1 MNKTFLEYVAEDI
14 ISKYGTDL
22 SRIAVVFPNKRA
34 ALFLNEH
41 LARLA
46 GQPVWSPAYIT
57 ISDLFRQHTD
67 LKTADPI
74 KLICDIHKSFTKCTG
89 IDETLDHFYGWG
101 QLLLADFDDIDKNMA
116 DADSIFCNLKDIH
129 ELDDISYLDDEQKEM
144 LARFFANFSDDI
156 DSELKK
162 RFLSLWS
169 HFGDIYHDYNR
180 RLTEQGIG
188 YEGAIYR
195 KVANEQTLHLKYDK
209 YLFVG
214 FNLLQKVE
222 RLLFSRLMKEDKAKF
237 YWDFDEYYMPSPSP
251 LPSGGAPVGGYGI
264 PAIPTQPTCSV
275 GGYGIPAIPTQP
287 TCSVGA
293 LPGGYGIPAIP
304 TQPTC
309 SVGALPGG
317 ALVSSAPTNLNLAD
331 FPNEL
336 DNTDPDIYANMRRPK
351 RIRFISS
358 PTENAQ
364 ARFASNWL
372 LENHRYRAGRKTAV
386 VMCDESI
393 LLPLMHSLPPEAD
406 KVNITS
412 GFPLAMTPVASLVML
427 LFDLYTLG
435 LRKKGTTLNPH
446 YLKKLMAHPYAHHL
460 KGVHLSQVHQEE
472 VHQPNSPSHHL
483 TISTPHHLTTST
495 ILHHIATLIKQVGIA
510 TKPEGDP
517 LTQESVFRMYTIL
530 NRLATLAD
538 SGDLL
543 VDNTTLRRLVSQLV
557 STSSIPF
564 HGEPVV
570 GVQIMGVLETRN
582 IDFDHLLLLSCNEG
596 NMPKGV
602 NDSSFIPY
610 TIRKAHHLTTIDN
623 KVALYSYYFHRLLQ
637 RARDITIAYNNTTD
651 NGHTGEMSRFMLQLL
666 VESGQKI
673 NHYTLTAKNHPTPLM
688 PKPIQKDEA
697 TLSKLQQITRLSPS
711 ALNTYIRCPL
721 AFYYQYI
728 AHIQE
733 PHPDPETIDNRLFG
747 NIFHRAAYLIY
758 KDITDRSPLIEKAH
772 IQAYLSNRTLLA
784 NVVDRAFQAEQ
795 CTPNNGLQIINR
807 EVIIQ
812 YITKLLKIDQQ
823 LCPFSILAMEEEAK
837 VYTTLSFTIP
847 SEGALV
853 GGYGIPAI
861 PTQPTCSV
869 GALKGGALVGGY
881 GIPAIP
887 TQPTCSVGALKGGA
901 LKGGALVSSAPK
913 TSAPKTSAPKTS
925 APGKQY
931 NLTIGGIIDRL
942 DILTDRQTGKPRI
955 RVVDYKTGNQPSS
968 PIKNIDEIFD
978 PNNIRTKHSN
988 YYLQAILYSL
998 IVSRSKRW
1006 NPAGHPVS
1014 PALLFIKQAP
1024 ATDYDPTLLID
1035 KHPISDVTVYEEE
1048 FLTKLKHTL
1057 ADIYSPDTPFT
1068 PTDDRK
1074 KCELCPYRMLCGL

>member
-14 ISKYGTDL
+14 IGKYGTDL

-41 LARLA
+41 LARIA

-67 LKTADPI
+67 LKPADPI

-144 LARFFANFSDDI
+144 LKRFFANFSDDI
-156 DSELKK
+156 ESELKK

-195 KVANEQTLHLKYDK
+195 KVASEETLHLKYDK

-214 FNLLQKVE
+214 FNLIQKVE
-222 RLLFSRLMKEDKAKF
+222 RVLFSRLMKEGKAKF
-237 YWDFDEYYMPSPSP
+237 YWDFDEYYMPTARAQQS
-251 LPSGGAPVGGYGI
+251 A
-264 PAIPTQPTCSV
+264 SV
-275 GGYGIPAIPTQP
+275 PNNTASFAAYLT
-287 TCSVGA
+287 
-293 LPGGYGIPAIP
+293 
-304 TQPTC
+304 
-309 SVGALPGG
+309 
-317 ALVSSAPTNLNLAD
+317 D

-336 DNTDPDIYANMRRPK
+336 DNTDRDIYANMRRPK

-372 LENHRYRAGRKTAV
+372 LENDRYKAGRKTAV

-393 LLPLMHSLPPEAD
+393 LLPIMHSLPPEAD

-435 LRKKGTTLNPH
+435 LRKKGTAFNPH

-460 KGVHLSQVHQEE
+460 QEAQLKEVHLKGVHLSQVHQ
-472 VHQPNSPSHHL
+472 PNSTSAQPTTQH
-483 TISTPHHLTTST
+483 STFNTQHS

-510 TKPEGDP
+510 TKQEGDA
-517 LTQESVFRMYTIL
+517 LTQESVFRMFTIL
-530 NRLATLAD
+530 NRLAALAD

-557 STSSIPF
+557 GAASIPF
-564 HGEPVV
+564 HGEPVI

-582 IDFDHLLLLSCNEG
+582 IDFDNVLLLSCNEG

-610 TIRKAHHLTTIDN
+610 SIRKAHGLTTIDN
-623 KVALYSYYFHRLLQ
+623 KVAIYSYYFHRLLQ
-637 RARDITIAYNNTTD
+637 RAGDITIAYNNSTD

-673 NHYTLTAKNHPTPLM
+673 DHYSLTAKNQPTPLM
-688 PKPIQKDEA
+688 PKAIEKDEA
-697 TLSKLQQITRLSPS
+697 ALSKLEEMSRLSPS
-711 ALNTYIRCPL
+711 AINTYIRCKL

-728 AHIQE
+728 AHIKE
-733 PHPDPETIDNRLFG
+733 PDSDPETIDNRMFG

-758 KDITDRSPLIEKAH
+758 KDITDHSPVIEKAH
-772 IQAYLSNRTLLA
+772 IQAYLSNRKLLA
-784 NVVDRAFQAEQ
+784 SVVDRAFEEEE
-795 CTPNNGLQIINR
+795 CKTNNGLQIINR
-807 EVIIQ
+807 EVIIE
-812 YITKLLKIDQQ
+812 YVTKLLKIDQQ

-837 VYTTLSFTIP
+837 VYTQLSFTIP
-847 SEGALV
+847 L
-853 GGYGIPAI
+853 
-861 PTQPTCSV
+861 
-869 GALKGGALVGGY
+869 
-881 GIPAIP
+881 
-887 TQPTCSVGALKGGA
+887 GGA
-901 LKGGALVSSAPK
+901 LKGGALVSSAPDK
-913 TSAPKTSAPKTS
+913 H
-925 APGKQY
+925 Y

-942 DILTDRQTGKPRI
+942 DAVTDKQTGKRRI
-955 RVVDYKTGNQPSS
+955 RVVDYKTGNKPSS
-968 PIKNIDEIFD
+968 AIKSIEEVFDPKNIAS
-978 PNNIRTKHSN
+978 KHSN
-988 YYLQAILYSL
+988 YFLQAILYSL
-998 IVSRSKRW
+998 IVSRSKEW
-1006 NPAGHPVS
+1006 NAANDAVS
-1014 PALLFIKQAP
+1014 PALLFIKQA
-1024 ATDYDPTLLID
+1024 ATNDYDPTLCID

-1048 FLTKLKHTL
+1048 FLTKLKETV
-1057 ADIYSPDTPFT
+1057 ADMYSPDAAFT

>member
-14 ISKYGTDL
+14 IGKYGTDL

-41 LARLA
+41 LARIA

-67 LKTADPI
+67 LKPADPI

-144 LARFFANFSDDI
+144 LKRFFANFSDDI

-180 RLTEQGIG
+180 RLTEQGLG

-195 KVANEQTLHLKYDK
+195 KVASEESLQMKYDK

-222 RLLFSRLMKEDKAKF
+222 RVLFSRLMKEGKAKF
-237 YWDFDEYYMPSPSP
+237 YWDFDEYYMPSPSHH
-251 LPSGGAPVGGYGI
+251 LTTSPS
-264 PAIPTQPTCSV
+264 QQLS
-275 GGYGIPAIPTQP
+275 
-287 TCSVGA
+287 
-293 LPGGYGIPAIP
+293 
-304 TQPTC
+304 
-309 SVGALPGG
+309 GG
-317 ALVSSAPTNLNLAD
+317 ALVSSAPTNLNTSPSQHLNLSD

-336 DNTDPDIYANMRRPK
+336 DNSDPDIYANMRRPK

-372 LENHRYRAGRKTAV
+372 LENERYKAGRKTAV

-393 LLPLMHSLPPEAD
+393 LLPIMHSLPPEAD

-435 LRKKGTTLNPH
+435 LRKKGTAFNTH
-446 YLKKLMAHPYAHHL
+446 YLKKLMAHPYAHHLQEEHLKGVHL

-472 VHQPNSPSHHL
+472 VHQEGIHQKEEQQ
-483 TISTPHHLTTST
+483 TIVDNAGCMGMAGMPYPPTSAA
-495 ILHHIATLIKQVGIA
+495 LLQHIATLIKQVGIA
-510 TKPEGDP
+510 TKQEGDA
-517 LTQESVFRMYTIL
+517 LTQESVFRMFTIL
-530 NRLATLAD
+530 NRLAALAD

-557 STSSIPF
+557 GAASIPF
-564 HGEPVV
+564 HGEPVI

-582 IDFDHLLLLSCNEG
+582 IDFDNVLLLSCNEG

-610 TIRKAHHLTTIDN
+610 SIRKAHGLTTIDN
-623 KVALYSYYFHRLLQ
+623 KVAIYSYYFHRLLQ
-637 RARDITIAYNNTTD
+637 RAGDITIAYNNSTD

-673 NHYTLTAKNHPTPLM
+673 DHYSLTAKNQPTPLM
-688 PKPIQKDEA
+688 PKAIEKDETA
-697 TLSKLQQITRLSPS
+697 LSKLEEMSRLSPS
-711 ALNTYIRCPL
+711 AINTYIRCKL

-728 AHIQE
+728 AHIKE
-733 PHPDPETIDNRLFG
+733 PDSDPETIDNRMFG

-758 KDITDRSPLIEKAH
+758 KDITDHSPVIEKAH
-772 IQAYLSNRTLLA
+772 IQAYLSNRKLLA
-784 NVVDRAFQAEQ
+784 SVVDRAFEEEE
-795 CTPNNGLQIINR
+795 CKTNNGLQIINR
-807 EVIIQ
+807 EVIIE
-812 YITKLLKIDQQ
+812 YVTKLLKIDQQ

-837 VYTTLSFTIP
+837 VYTQLSFTIP
-847 SEGALV
+847 S
-853 GGYGIPAI
+853 
-861 PTQPTCSV
+861 
-869 GALKGGALVGGY
+869 
-881 GIPAIP
+881 
-887 TQPTCSVGALKGGA
+887 GGA
-901 LKGGALVSSAPK
+901 LKGGALVSSAP
-913 TSAPKTSAPKTS
+913 T
-925 APGKQY
+925 KQY
-931 NLTIGGIIDRL
+931 SLTIGGIIDRL
-942 DILTDRQTGKPRI
+942 DAVTDKQTGKRRI
-955 RVVDYKTGNQPSS
+955 RVVDYKTGNKPSS
-968 PIKNIDEIFD
+968 AIKSIEEVFDPKNIAS
-978 PNNIRTKHSN
+978 KHSN
-988 YYLQAILYSL
+988 YFLQAILYSL
-998 IVSRSKRW
+998 IVSRSKEW
-1006 NPAGHPVS
+1006 NAANDPVS
-1014 PALLFIKQAP
+1014 PALLFIKQA
-1024 ATDYDPTLLID
+1024 ATNDYDPTLCID
-1035 KHPISDVTVYEEE
+1035 KHPISDVTLYEEE
-1048 FLTKLKHTL
+1048 FLTKLKETV
-1057 ADIYSPDTPFT
+1057 ADMYSPDAAFT

>member
-14 ISKYGTDL
+14 IGKYGTDL

-129 ELDDISYLDDEQKEM
+129 ELDDISYLDNEQKEM
-144 LARFFANFSDDI
+144 LKRFFANFSDDI
-156 DSELKK
+156 ESELKK

-195 KVANEQTLHLKYDK
+195 KVVSEETLHLKYDK

-222 RLLFSRLMKEDKAKF
+222 RVLFNRLMKEGKAKF

-251 LPSGGAPVGGYGI
+251 LPSGGA
-264 PAIPTQPTCSV
+264 
-275 GGYGIPAIPTQP
+275 
-287 TCSVGA
+287 
-293 LPGGYGIPAIP
+293 
-304 TQPTC
+304 
-309 SVGALPGG
+309 
-317 ALVSSAPTNLNLAD
+317 LVSSAPRTSAPTNLTPSPSQHLNISD

-336 DNTDPDIYANMRRPK
+336 DNTDRDIYANMRRPK

-372 LENHRYRAGRKTAV
+372 LENERYRAGRKTAV

-435 LRKKGTTLNPH
+435 LRKKGTAFNPH
-446 YLKKLMAHPYAHHL
+446 YLKKLMAHPYARHLQEVHLKGVHL

-472 VHQPNSPSHHL
+472 EQQTIGDNSGCMGMAGMPY
-483 TISTPHHLTTST
+483 PPTSAAL
-495 ILHHIATLIKQVGIA
+495 LHHIATLIKQVGIA
-510 TKPEGDP
+510 TKPEGDA
-517 LTQESVFRMYTIL
+517 LTQESVFRMFTIL

-538 SGDLL
+538 SGDLV

-557 STSSIPF
+557 GAASIPF
-564 HGEPVV
+564 HGEPVI

-582 IDFDHLLLLSCNEG
+582 IDFDNVLLLSCNEG

-610 TIRKAHHLTTIDN
+610 SIRKAHGLTTIDN
-623 KVALYSYYFHRLLQ
+623 KVAIYSYYFHRLLQ
-637 RARDITIAYNNTTD
+637 RAGDITIAYNNSTD

-673 NHYTLTAKNHPTPLM
+673 DHYSLTAKNQPTPLM
-688 PKPIQKDEA
+688 PKPIEKDEA
-697 TLSKLQQITRLSPS
+697 ALSKLEEMSRLSPS
-711 ALNTYIRCPL
+711 AINTYIRCKL

-728 AHIQE
+728 AHIKE
-733 PHPDPETIDNRLFG
+733 PDSDPETIDNRLFG

-758 KDITDRSPLIEKAH
+758 KDITDHSQVIEKAH
-772 IQAYLSNRTLLA
+772 IQAYLSNRKLLA
-784 NVVDRAFQAEQ
+784 SVVDRAFEEEE
-795 CTPNNGLQIINR
+795 CKTNNGLQIINR
-807 EVIIQ
+807 EVIIE

-837 VYTTLSFTIP
+837 VYTQLSFTIP
-847 SEGALV
+847 S
-853 GGYGIPAI
+853 
-861 PTQPTCSV
+861 
-869 GALKGGALVGGY
+869 
-881 GIPAIP
+881 
-887 TQPTCSVGALKGGA
+887 GGA
-901 LKGGALVSSAPK
+901 LKGGALVSSAPTK
-913 TSAPKTSAPKTS
+913 L
-925 APGKQY
+925 Y

-942 DILTDRQTGKPRI
+942 DVVTDKQTGKRRI
-955 RVVDYKTGNQPSS
+955 RVVDYKTGNKPSS
-968 PIKNIDEIFD
+968 AIKSIEEVFDPKNIAS
-978 PNNIRTKHSN
+978 KHSN
-988 YYLQAILYSL
+988 YFLQAILYSL
-998 IVSRSKRW
+998 IVSRSKEW
-1006 NPAGHPVS
+1006 NAANDAVS

-1024 ATDYDPTLLID
+1024 TNDYDPTLLID

>member
-14 ISKYGTDL
+14 IGKYGTDL

-41 LARLA
+41 LARIA

-67 LKTADPI
+67 LKPADPI

-144 LARFFANFSDDI
+144 LKRFFANFSDDI
-156 DSELKK
+156 ESELKK

-169 HFGDIYHDYNR
+169 HFGNIYHDYNR

-195 KVANEQTLHLKYDK
+195 KVASEETLHLKYDK

-214 FNLLQKVE
+214 FNLIQKVE
-222 RLLFSRLMKEDKAKF
+222 RVLFSRLMKEGKAKF
-237 YWDFDEYYMPSPSP
+237 YWDFDEYYMPTARAQQS
-251 LPSGGAPVGGYGI
+251 A
-264 PAIPTQPTCSV
+264 SV
-275 GGYGIPAIPTQP
+275 PNNTASFAAYLT
-287 TCSVGA
+287 
-293 LPGGYGIPAIP
+293 
-304 TQPTC
+304 
-309 SVGALPGG
+309 
-317 ALVSSAPTNLNLAD
+317 D

-336 DNTDPDIYANMRRPK
+336 DNTDRNIYANMRRPK

-372 LENHRYRAGRKTAV
+372 LENDRYKAGRKTAV

-393 LLPLMHSLPPEAD
+393 LLPIMHSLPPEAD

-435 LRKKGTTLNPH
+435 LRKKDTAFNPH
-446 YLKKLMAHPYAHHL
+446 YLKKLMAHPYARHLQEAQLKEVHL

-472 VHQPNSPSHHL
+472 SATL
-483 TISTPHHLTTST
+483 
-495 ILHHIATLIKQVGIA
+495 LHHIATLVKQVGIA
-510 TKPEGDP
+510 TKQEGDA
-517 LTQESVFRMYTIL
+517 LTQESVFRMFTIL
-530 NRLATLAD
+530 NRLAALAD

-557 STSSIPF
+557 GAASIPF

-582 IDFDHLLLLSCNEG
+582 IDFDNVLLLSCNEG

-610 TIRKAHHLTTIDN
+610 SIRKAHGLTTIDN
-623 KVALYSYYFHRLLQ
+623 KVAIYSYYFHRLLQ
-637 RARDITIAYNNTTD
+637 RAGDITIAYNNSTD

-673 NHYTLTAKNHPTPLM
+673 DHYSLTAKNQPTPLM
-688 PKPIQKDEA
+688 PKAIEKDEA
-697 TLSKLQQITRLSPS
+697 ALSKLEEMSRLSPS
-711 ALNTYIRCPL
+711 AINTYIRCKL

-728 AHIQE
+728 AHIKE
-733 PHPDPETIDNRLFG
+733 PDSDPETIDNRMFG

-758 KDITDRSPLIEKAH
+758 KDITDHSPVIEKAH
-772 IQAYLSNRTLLA
+772 IQAYLSNRKLLA
-784 NVVDRAFQAEQ
+784 SVVDRAFEEEE
-795 CTPNNGLQIINR
+795 CRTNNGLQIINR
-807 EVIIQ
+807 EVIIE

-837 VYTTLSFTIP
+837 VYTSLSFTIP
-847 SEGALV
+847 S
-853 GGYGIPAI
+853 
-861 PTQPTCSV
+861 
-869 GALKGGALVGGY
+869 
-881 GIPAIP
+881 
-887 TQPTCSVGALKGGA
+887 GGA
-901 LKGGALVSSAPK
+901 LKGGALVSSAP
-913 TSAPKTSAPKTS
+913 T
-925 APGKQY
+925 KQY

-942 DILTDRQTGKPRI
+942 DAVTDKQTGKRRI
-955 RVVDYKTGNQPSS
+955 RVVDYKTGNKPSS
-968 PIKNIDEIFD
+968 AIKSIEEVFDPKNIAS
-978 PNNIRTKHSN
+978 KHSN
-988 YYLQAILYSL
+988 YFLQAILYSL
-998 IVSRSKRW
+998 IVSGSKEW
-1006 NPAGHPVS
+1006 NAANDPVS
-1014 PALLFIKQAP
+1014 PALLFIKQA
-1024 ATDYDPTLLID
+1024 ATNDYDPTLCID

-1048 FLTKLKHTL
+1048 FLTKLKETV
-1057 ADIYSPDTPFT
+1057 ADMYSPNAAFT

>member
-14 ISKYGTDL
+14 IGKYGTDL

-41 LARLA
+41 LARIA

-67 LKTADPI
+67 LKPADPI

-144 LARFFANFSDDI
+144 LKRFFANFSDDI
-156 DSELKK
+156 ESELKK

-195 KVANEQTLHLKYDK
+195 KVASEETLHLKYDK

-214 FNLLQKVE
+214 FNLIQKVE
-222 RLLFSRLMKEDKAKF
+222 RVLFSRLMKEGKAKF
-237 YWDFDEYYMPSPSP
+237 YWDFDEYYMPTARAQQS
-251 LPSGGAPVGGYGI
+251 A
-264 PAIPTQPTCSV
+264 SV
-275 GGYGIPAIPTQP
+275 PNNTASFAAYLT
-287 TCSVGA
+287 
-293 LPGGYGIPAIP
+293 
-304 TQPTC
+304 
-309 SVGALPGG
+309 
-317 ALVSSAPTNLNLAD
+317 D

-336 DNTDPDIYANMRRPK
+336 DNTDRDIYANMRRPK

-372 LENHRYRAGRKTAV
+372 LENDRYKAGRKTAV

-393 LLPLMHSLPPEAD
+393 LLPIMHSLPPEAD

-412 GFPLAMTPVASLVML
+412 GFPLAMTPIASLVML

-435 LRKKGTTLNPH
+435 LRKKGTAFNPH
-446 YLKKLMAHPYAHHL
+446 YLKKLMAHPYARHLQEVHLKEMNEVHL
-460 KGVHLSQVHQEE
+460 KGVHLSQVHQEGIAALL
-472 VHQPNSPSHHL
+472 Q
-483 TISTPHHLTTST
+483 
-495 ILHHIATLIKQVGIA
+495 HIATLVKQVGIA
-510 TKPEGDP
+510 TKQEGDA
-517 LTQESVFRMYTIL
+517 LTQESVFRMFTIL
-530 NRLATLAD
+530 NRLAALAD

-557 STSSIPF
+557 GAASIPF

-582 IDFDHLLLLSCNEG
+582 IDFDNVLLLSCNEG

-610 TIRKAHHLTTIDN
+610 SIRKAHGLTTIDN
-623 KVALYSYYFHRLLQ
+623 KVAIYSYYFHRLLQ
-637 RARDITIAYNNTTD
+637 RAGDITIAYNNSTD

-673 NHYTLTAKNHPTPLM
+673 DHYSLTAKNQPTPLM
-688 PKPIQKDEA
+688 PKAIEKDETA
-697 TLSKLQQITRLSPS
+697 LSKLEEMSRLSPS
-711 ALNTYIRCPL
+711 AINTYIRCKL

-728 AHIQE
+728 AHIKE
-733 PHPDPETIDNRLFG
+733 PDSDPETIDNRMFG

-758 KDITDRSPLIEKAH
+758 KDITDHSPVIEKAH
-772 IQAYLSNRTLLA
+772 IQAYLSNRKLLA
-784 NVVDRAFQAEQ
+784 SVVDRAFEEEE
-795 CTPNNGLQIINR
+795 CKTNNGLQIINR
-807 EVIIQ
+807 EVIIE
-812 YITKLLKIDQQ
+812 YVTKLLKIDQQ

-837 VYTTLSFTIP
+837 VYTQLSFTIP
-847 SEGALV
+847 S
-853 GGYGIPAI
+853 
-861 PTQPTCSV
+861 
-869 GALKGGALVGGY
+869 
-881 GIPAIP
+881 
-887 TQPTCSVGALKGGA
+887 
-901 LKGGALVSSAPK
+901 GGALVSSAP
-913 TSAPKTSAPKTS
+913 T
-925 APGKQY
+925 KQY

-942 DILTDRQTGKPRI
+942 DAVTDKQTGKRRI
-955 RVVDYKTGNQPSS
+955 RVVDYKTGNKPSS
-968 PIKNIDEIFD
+968 AIKSIEEVFDPKNIAS
-978 PNNIRTKHSN
+978 KHSN
-988 YYLQAILYSL
+988 YFLQAILYSL
-998 IVSRSKRW
+998 IVSRSKEW
-1006 NPAGHPVS
+1006 NAANDAVS
-1014 PALLFIKQAP
+1014 PALLFIKQA
-1024 ATDYDPTLLID
+1024 ATNDYDPTLCID

-1048 FLTKLKHTL
+1048 FLTKLKETV
-1057 ADIYSPDTPFT
+1057 ADMYSPDAAFT

>member
-14 ISKYGTDL
+14 IGKYGTDL

-41 LARLA
+41 LARIA

-67 LKTADPI
+67 LKPADPI

-144 LARFFANFSDDI
+144 LKRFFANFSDDI
-156 DSELKK
+156 ESELKK

-195 KVANEQTLHLKYDK
+195 KVASEETLHLKYDK

-214 FNLLQKVE
+214 FNLIQKVE
-222 RLLFSRLMKEDKAKF
+222 RVLFSRLMKEGKAKF
-237 YWDFDEYYMPSPSP
+237 YWDFDEYYMPKARAQQS
-251 LPSGGAPVGGYGI
+251 A
-264 PAIPTQPTCSV
+264 SV
-275 GGYGIPAIPTQP
+275 PNNTASFAAYLT
-287 TCSVGA
+287 
-293 LPGGYGIPAIP
+293 
-304 TQPTC
+304 
-309 SVGALPGG
+309 
-317 ALVSSAPTNLNLAD
+317 D

-336 DNTDPDIYANMRRPK
+336 DNTDRDIYANMRRPK

-372 LENHRYRAGRKTAV
+372 LENDRYKAGRKTAV

-393 LLPLMHSLPPEAD
+393 LLPIMHSLPPEAD

-435 LRKKGTTLNPH
+435 LRKKGTAFNPH
-446 YLKKLMAHPYAHHL
+446 YLKKLMAHPYARHL
-460 KGVHLSQVHQEE
+460 QEVHLKGVHSKGVHSKGVHLSQVHQEG
-472 VHQPNSPSHHL
+472 SAAL
-483 TISTPHHLTTST
+483 
-495 ILHHIATLIKQVGIA
+495 LHHIATLVKQVGIA
-510 TKPEGDP
+510 TKQEGDA
-517 LTQESVFRMYTIL
+517 LTQESVFRMFTIL
-530 NRLATLAD
+530 NRLAALAD

-557 STSSIPF
+557 GAASIPF

-582 IDFDHLLLLSCNEG
+582 IDFDNVLLLSCNEG

-610 TIRKAHHLTTIDN
+610 SIRKAHGLTTIDN
-623 KVALYSYYFHRLLQ
+623 KVAIYSYYFHRLLQ
-637 RARDITIAYNNTTD
+637 RARDITIAYNNSTD

-673 NHYTLTAKNHPTPLM
+673 EHYSLTAKNQPTPLM
-688 PKPIQKDEA
+688 PKAIEKDEA
-697 TLSKLQQITRLSPS
+697 AIGKLEEMSKLSPS
-711 ALNTYIRCPL
+711 AINTYIRCKL

-728 AHIQE
+728 AHIKE
-733 PHPDPETIDNRLFG
+733 PDSDPETIDNRMFG

-758 KDITDRSPLIEKAH
+758 KDITDHSPVIEKAH
-772 IQAYLSNRTLLA
+772 IQAYLSNRKLLA
-784 NVVDRAFQAEQ
+784 SVVDRAFEEEE
-795 CTPNNGLQIINR
+795 CKTNNGLQIINR
-807 EVIIQ
+807 EVIIE
-812 YITKLLKIDQQ
+812 YVTKLLKIDQQ

-837 VYTTLSFTIP
+837 VYTQLSFTIP
-847 SEGALV
+847 S
-853 GGYGIPAI
+853 
-861 PTQPTCSV
+861 
-869 GALKGGALVGGY
+869 
-881 GIPAIP
+881 
-887 TQPTCSVGALKGGA
+887 GGA
-901 LKGGALVSSAPK
+901 LKGGALVSSAP
-913 TSAPKTSAPKTS
+913 T
-925 APGKQY
+925 KQY

-942 DILTDRQTGKPRI
+942 DVVTDKQTGKRRI
-955 RVVDYKTGNQPSS
+955 RVVDYKTGNKPSS
-968 PIKNIDEIFD
+968 AIKSIEEVFDPKNIAS
-978 PNNIRTKHSN
+978 KHSN
-988 YYLQAILYSL
+988 YFLQAILYSL
-998 IVSRSKRW
+998 IVSRSKEW
-1006 NPAGHPVS
+1006 NAANDPVS
-1014 PALLFIKQAP
+1014 PALLFIKQA
-1024 ATDYDPTLLID
+1024 ATNDYDPTLCID

-1048 FLTKLKHTL
+1048 FLTKLKETV
-1057 ADIYSPDTPFT
+1057 ADMYSPDAAFT

>member
-195 KVANEQTLHLKYDK
+195 KVASEQTLHLKYDK

-222 RLLFSRLMKEDKAKF
+222 RVLFSRLMKEGKAKF
-237 YWDFDEYYMPSPSP
+237 YWDFDEYYMPSPSHH
-251 LPSGGAPVGGYGI
+251 LTTSPSQHLTTSTSHHLNTSPS
-264 PAIPTQPTCSV
+264 QHLS
-275 GGYGIPAIPTQP
+275 
-287 TCSVGA
+287 
-293 LPGGYGIPAIP
+293 
-304 TQPTC
+304 
-309 SVGALPGG
+309 GG
-317 ALVSSAPTNLNLAD
+317 ALVSSAPRTSAPTNLTTSPSQHLNISD

-372 LENHRYRAGRKTAV
+372 LEDDRYRAGRKTAI

-460 KGVHLSQVHQEE
+460 TIST
-472 VHQPNSPSHHL
+472 PHHL
-483 TISTPHHLTTST
+483 TTSTPHHLTTST

-510 TKPEGDP
+510 TKPEGDA

-557 STSSIPF
+557 SSSSIPF

-582 IDFDHLLLLSCNEG
+582 IDFDNVLLLSCNEG
-596 NMPKGV
+596 NMPKGI

-610 TIRKAHHLTTIDN
+610 TIRKAHGLTTIDN

-637 RARDITIAYNNTTD
+637 RARDITIAYNNSTD

-673 NHYTLTAKNHPTPLM
+673 NHYCLTAKNHPTPLM

-697 TLSKLQQITRLSPS
+697 TLSKLQQISRLSPS

-733 PHPDPETIDNRLFG
+733 PDPETIDNRLFG

-758 KDITDRSPLIEKAH
+758 KDITDRSPLVEKAH

-837 VYTTLSFTIP
+837 VYTQLSFTTPP
-847 SEGALV
+847 SHHL
-853 GGYGIPAI
+853 
-861 PTQPTCSV
+861 T
-869 GALKGGALVGGY
+869 
-881 GIPAIP
+881 
-887 TQPTCSVGALKGGA
+887 
-901 LKGGALVSSAPK
+901 
-913 TSAPKTSAPKTS
+913 TSPSHHLTTSPS
-925 APGKQY
+925 HH
-931 NLTIGGIIDRL
+931 LITIGGIIDRL
-942 DILTDRQTGKPRI
+942 DILTDKQTGKPRI

-978 PNNIRTKHSN
+978 PNNIRSKHSN

-998 IVSRSKRW
+998 IVSRSERW

-1024 ATDYDPTLLID
+1024 ANHYDPTLLID

>member
-14 ISKYGTDL
+14 IGKYGTDL

-41 LARLA
+41 LARIA

-67 LKTADPI
+67 LKPADPI

-144 LARFFANFSDDI
+144 LKRFFANFSDDI
-156 DSELKK
+156 ESELKK

-195 KVANEQTLHLKYDK
+195 KVASEETLHLKYDK
-209 YLFVG
+209 YMFVG
-214 FNLLQKVE
+214 FNLIQKVE
-222 RLLFSRLMKEDKAKF
+222 RVLFSRLMKEGKAKF
-237 YWDFDEYYMPSPSP
+237 YWDFDEYYMPTARAQQS
-251 LPSGGAPVGGYGI
+251 A
-264 PAIPTQPTCSV
+264 SV
-275 GGYGIPAIPTQP
+275 PNNTASFAAYLT
-287 TCSVGA
+287 
-293 LPGGYGIPAIP
+293 
-304 TQPTC
+304 
-309 SVGALPGG
+309 
-317 ALVSSAPTNLNLAD
+317 D

-336 DNTDPDIYANMRRPK
+336 DNTDRDIYANMRRPK

-372 LENHRYRAGRKTAV
+372 LENDRYKAGRKTAV

-393 LLPLMHSLPPEAD
+393 LLPIMHSLPPEAD

-435 LRKKGTTLNPH
+435 LRKKGTAFNPH
-446 YLKKLMAHPYAHHL
+446 YLKKLIAHPYARHL
-460 KGVHLSQVHQEE
+460 QEVHLKGVHSKGVHLSQVHQEG
-472 VHQPNSPSHHL
+472 SAAL
-483 TISTPHHLTTST
+483 
-495 ILHHIATLIKQVGIA
+495 LHHIATLVKQVGIA
-510 TKPEGDP
+510 TKQEGDA
-517 LTQESVFRMYTIL
+517 LTQESVFRMFTIL
-530 NRLATLAD
+530 NRLAALAD

-557 STSSIPF
+557 GAASIPF

-582 IDFDHLLLLSCNEG
+582 IDFDNVLLLSCNEG

-610 TIRKAHHLTTIDN
+610 SIRKAHGLTTIDN
-623 KVALYSYYFHRLLQ
+623 KVAIYSYYFHRLLQ
-637 RARDITIAYNNTTD
+637 RAGDITIAYNNSTD

-673 NHYTLTAKNHPTPLM
+673 DHYSLTAKNQPTPLM
-688 PKPIQKDEA
+688 PKAIEKDEA
-697 TLSKLQQITRLSPS
+697 ALSKLEEMSRLSPS
-711 ALNTYIRCPL
+711 AINTYIRCKL

-728 AHIQE
+728 AHIKE
-733 PHPDPETIDNRLFG
+733 PDSDPETIDNRMFG

-758 KDITDRSPLIEKAH
+758 KDITDHSPVIEKTH
-772 IQAYLSNRTLLA
+772 IQAYLSNRKLLA
-784 NVVDRAFQAEQ
+784 SVVDRAFEEEE
-795 CTPNNGLQIINR
+795 CKTNNGLQIINR
-807 EVIIQ
+807 EVIIE

-837 VYTTLSFTIP
+837 VYTQLSFTIP
-847 SEGALV
+847 S
-853 GGYGIPAI
+853 
-861 PTQPTCSV
+861 
-869 GALKGGALVGGY
+869 
-881 GIPAIP
+881 
-887 TQPTCSVGALKGGA
+887 GGA
-901 LKGGALVSSAPK
+901 LKGGALVSSAPDK
-913 TSAPKTSAPKTS
+913 H
-925 APGKQY
+925 Y

-942 DILTDRQTGKPRI
+942 DIVTDKQTGKRRI
-955 RVVDYKTGNQPSS
+955 RVVDYKTGNKPSS
-968 PIKNIDEIFD
+968 AIKSIEEVFDPKNIAS
-978 PNNIRTKHSN
+978 KHSN
-988 YYLQAILYSL
+988 YFLQAILYSL
-998 IVSRSKRW
+998 IVSRSKEW
-1006 NPAGHPVS
+1006 NAANDPVS
-1014 PALLFIKQAP
+1014 PALLFIKQA
-1024 ATDYDPTLLID
+1024 ATNDYDPTLCID

-1048 FLTKLKHTL
+1048 FLTKLKETV
-1057 ADIYSPDTPFT
+1057 ADMYSPDAAFT

>member
-14 ISKYGTDL
+14 IGKYGTDL

-41 LARLA
+41 LARIA

-67 LKTADPI
+67 LKPADPI

-89 IDETLDHFYGWG
+89 ISETLDHFYGWG

-144 LARFFANFSDDI
+144 LKRFFANFSDDI
-156 DSELKK
+156 ESELKK

-195 KVANEQTLHLKYDK
+195 KVASEETLHLKYDK

-214 FNLLQKVE
+214 FNLIQKVE
-222 RLLFSRLMKEDKAKF
+222 RVLFSRLMKEGKAKF
-237 YWDFDEYYMPSPSP
+237 YWDFDEYYMPTARAQQS
-251 LPSGGAPVGGYGI
+251 A
-264 PAIPTQPTCSV
+264 SV
-275 GGYGIPAIPTQP
+275 PNNTASFAAYLT
-287 TCSVGA
+287 
-293 LPGGYGIPAIP
+293 
-304 TQPTC
+304 
-309 SVGALPGG
+309 
-317 ALVSSAPTNLNLAD
+317 D

-336 DNTDPDIYANMRRPK
+336 DNTDRDIYANMRRPK

-372 LENHRYRAGRKTAV
+372 LENDRYKAGRKTAV

-393 LLPLMHSLPPEAD
+393 LLPIMHSLPPEAD

-427 LFDLYTLG
+427 LFDLCTLG
-435 LRKKGTTLNPH
+435 LRKKGTAFNPH
-446 YLKKLMAHPYAHHL
+446 YLKKLMAHPYARHL
-460 KGVHLSQVHQEE
+460 QEVHLKGVHSKGVHLSQVHQEGSAALL
-472 VHQPNSPSHHL
+472 Q
-483 TISTPHHLTTST
+483 
-495 ILHHIATLIKQVGIA
+495 HIATLVKQVGIA
-510 TKPEGDP
+510 TKQEGDA
-517 LTQESVFRMYTIL
+517 LTQESVFRMFTIL
-530 NRLATLAD
+530 NRLAALAD
-538 SGDLL
+538 SSDLL

-557 STSSIPF
+557 GAASIPF
-564 HGEPVV
+564 HGEPVI

-582 IDFDHLLLLSCNEG
+582 IDFDNVLLLSCNEG

-610 TIRKAHHLTTIDN
+610 SIRKAHGLTTIDN
-623 KVALYSYYFHRLLQ
+623 KVAIYSYYFHRLLQ
-637 RARDITIAYNNTTD
+637 RAGDITIAYNNSTD

-673 NHYTLTAKNHPTPLM
+673 DHYSLTAKNQPTPLM
-688 PKPIQKDEA
+688 PKAIEKDETA
-697 TLSKLQQITRLSPS
+697 LSKLEEMSRLSPS
-711 ALNTYIRCPL
+711 AINTYIRCKL

-728 AHIQE
+728 AHIKE
-733 PHPDPETIDNRLFG
+733 PDSDPETIDNRMFG

-758 KDITDRSPLIEKAH
+758 KDITDHSPVIEKAH
-772 IQAYLSNRTLLA
+772 IQAYLSNRKLLA
-784 NVVDRAFQAEQ
+784 SVVDRAFEEEE
-795 CTPNNGLQIINR
+795 CKTNNGLQIINR
-807 EVIIQ
+807 EVIIE

-837 VYTTLSFTIP
+837 VYTQLSFTIP
-847 SEGALV
+847 S
-853 GGYGIPAI
+853 
-861 PTQPTCSV
+861 
-869 GALKGGALVGGY
+869 
-881 GIPAIP
+881 
-887 TQPTCSVGALKGGA
+887 GGA
-901 LKGGALVSSAPK
+901 LKGGALVSSAP
-913 TSAPKTSAPKTS
+913 T
-925 APGKQY
+925 KQY

-942 DILTDRQTGKPRI
+942 DAVTDKQTGKRRI
-955 RVVDYKTGNQPSS
+955 RVVDYKTGNKPSS
-968 PIKNIDEIFD
+968 AIKSIEEVFDPKNIAS
-978 PNNIRTKHSN
+978 KHSN
-988 YYLQAILYSL
+988 YFLQAILYSL
-998 IVSRSKRW
+998 IVSRSKEW
-1006 NPAGHPVS
+1006 NAANDAVS

-1024 ATDYDPTLLID
+1024 ANDYDPTLCID

-1048 FLTKLKHTL
+1048 FLTKLKETV
-1057 ADIYSPDTPFT
+1057 ADMYSPDAAFT

>member
-14 ISKYGTDL
+14 IGKYGTDL

-41 LARLA
+41 LARIA

-67 LKTADPI
+67 LKPADPI

-144 LARFFANFSDDI
+144 LKRFFANFSDDI
-156 DSELKK
+156 ESELKK

-180 RLTEQGIG
+180 RLTEQGLG

-195 KVANEQTLHLKYDK
+195 KVASEESLQMKYDK

-222 RLLFSRLMKEDKAKF
+222 RVLFSRLMKDGKAKF
-237 YWDFDEYYMPSPSP
+237 YWDFDEYYMPSTSQNR
-251 LPSGGAPVGGYGI
+251 LPS
-264 PAIPTQPTCSV
+264 
-275 GGYGIPAIPTQP
+275 
-287 TCSVGA
+287 
-293 LPGGYGIPAIP
+293 
-304 TQPTC
+304 
-309 SVGALPGG
+309 GG
-317 ALVSSAPTNLNLAD
+317 ALVSSAPTNLNTSTSHHLTTNQSQHLNTSTSQHLNLSD

-336 DNTDPDIYANMRRPK
+336 DNTDRDIYANMRRPK

-372 LENHRYRAGRKTAV
+372 LENERYKAGRKTAV

-393 LLPLMHSLPPEAD
+393 LLPIMHSLPPEAD
-406 KVNITS
+406 KVNISS
-412 GFPLAMTPVASLVML
+412 GFPLAMTPIASLVML

-435 LRKKGTTLNPH
+435 LRKKGTAFNPH
-446 YLKKLMAHPYAHHL
+446 YLKKLMAHPYAHHITISTPQ
-460 KGVHLSQVHQEE
+460 H
-472 VHQPNSPSHHL
+472 PN
-483 TISTPHHLTTST
+483 TSTPHHLTTST
-495 ILHHIATLIKQVGIA
+495 ILTHIASLIKQVGIA
-510 TKPEGDP
+510 TKQEGDA
-517 LTQESVFRMYTIL
+517 LTQESVFRMFTIL
-530 NRLATLAD
+530 NRLAALAD

-557 STSSIPF
+557 GAASIPF

-582 IDFDHLLLLSCNEG
+582 IDFDNVLLLSCNEG

-610 TIRKAHHLTTIDN
+610 SIRKAHGLTTIDN
-623 KVALYSYYFHRLLQ
+623 KVAIYSYYFHRLLQ
-637 RARDITIAYNNTTD
+637 RAGDITIAYNNSTD

-673 NHYTLTAKNHPTPLM
+673 EHYSLTAKNQPSPLM
-688 PKPIQKDEA
+688 PKAIEKDETA
-697 TLSKLQQITRLSPS
+697 LSKLEEMSRLSPS
-711 ALNTYIRCPL
+711 AINTYIRCKL

-728 AHIQE
+728 AHIKE
-733 PHPDPETIDNRLFG
+733 PDSDPETIDNRMFG

-758 KDITDRSPLIEKAH
+758 KDITDHSPVIEKTH
-772 IQAYLSNRTLLA
+772 IQAYLSNRKLLA
-784 NVVDRAFQAEQ
+784 SVVDRAFEEEE
-795 CTPNNGLQIINR
+795 CKTNNGLQIINR
-807 EVIIQ
+807 EVIIE

-837 VYTTLSFTIP
+837 VYTQLSFTIP
-847 SEGALV
+847 S
-853 GGYGIPAI
+853 
-861 PTQPTCSV
+861 
-869 GALKGGALVGGY
+869 
-881 GIPAIP
+881 
-887 TQPTCSVGALKGGA
+887 GGA
-901 LKGGALVSSAPK
+901 LKGGALVSSAP
-913 TSAPKTSAPKTS
+913 T
-925 APGKQY
+925 KQY

-942 DILTDRQTGKPRI
+942 DIVTDKQTGKRRI
-955 RVVDYKTGNQPSS
+955 RVVDYKTGNKPSS
-968 PIKNIDEIFD
+968 AIKSIEEVFDPKNIAS
-978 PNNIRTKHSN
+978 KHSN
-988 YYLQAILYSL
+988 YFLQAILYSL
-998 IVSRSKRW
+998 IVSRSKEW
-1006 NPAGHPVS
+1006 NAANDAVS
-1014 PALLFIKQAP
+1014 PALLFIKQA
-1024 ATDYDPTLLID
+1024 ATNDYDPTLCID

-1048 FLTKLKHTL
+1048 FLTKLKETV
-1057 ADIYSPDTPFT
+1057 ADMYSPDATFT

>member
-14 ISKYGTDL
+14 IGKYGTDL

-41 LARLA
+41 LARIA

-67 LKTADPI
+67 LKPADPI

-144 LARFFANFSDDI
+144 LKRFFANFSDDI
-156 DSELKK
+156 ESELKK

-195 KVANEQTLHLKYDK
+195 KVASEETLHLKYDK

-214 FNLLQKVE
+214 FNLIQKVE
-222 RLLFSRLMKEDKAKF
+222 RVLFSRLMKEGKAKF
-237 YWDFDEYYMPSPSP
+237 YWDFDEYYMPTARAQQS
-251 LPSGGAPVGGYGI
+251 A
-264 PAIPTQPTCSV
+264 SV
-275 GGYGIPAIPTQP
+275 PNNTASFAAYLT
-287 TCSVGA
+287 
-293 LPGGYGIPAIP
+293 
-304 TQPTC
+304 
-309 SVGALPGG
+309 
-317 ALVSSAPTNLNLAD
+317 D

-336 DNTDPDIYANMRRPK
+336 DNTDRDIYANMRRPK

-364 ARFASNWL
+364 ARFASNWF
-372 LENHRYRAGRKTAV
+372 LENDRYKAGRKTAV

-393 LLPLMHSLPPEAD
+393 LLPIMHSLPPEAD

-435 LRKKGTTLNPH
+435 LRKKGTAFNPH
-446 YLKKLMAHPYAHHL
+446 YFKKLMAHPYARHLQEVHLKEMNDVHLKGVHL
-460 KGVHLSQVHQEE
+460 KGVHLSQVHQEKE
-472 VHQPNSPSHHL
+472 MHQEGIAAL
-483 TISTPHHLTTST
+483 LQ
-495 ILHHIATLIKQVGIA
+495 HIATLVKQVGIA
-510 TKPEGDP
+510 TKQEGDA
-517 LTQESVFRMYTIL
+517 LTQESVFRMFTIL
-530 NRLATLAD
+530 NRLAALAE

-557 STSSIPF
+557 GAASIPF
-564 HGEPVV
+564 HGEPVI

-582 IDFDHLLLLSCNEG
+582 IDFDNVLLLSCNEG

-610 TIRKAHHLTTIDN
+610 SIRKAHGLTTIDN
-623 KVALYSYYFHRLLQ
+623 KVAIYSYYFHRLLQ
-637 RARDITIAYNNTTD
+637 RAGDITIAYNNSTD

-673 NHYTLTAKNHPTPLM
+673 DHYSLTAKNQPSPLM
-688 PKPIQKDEA
+688 PKAIEKDETA
-697 TLSKLQQITRLSPS
+697 LSKLEEMSRLSPS
-711 ALNTYIRCPL
+711 AINTYIRCKL

-728 AHIQE
+728 AHIKE
-733 PHPDPETIDNRLFG
+733 PDSDPETIDNRMFG

-758 KDITDRSPLIEKAH
+758 KDITDHSPVIEKAH
-772 IQAYLSNRTLLA
+772 IQAYLSNRKLLA
-784 NVVDRAFQAEQ
+784 SVVDRAFEEEE
-795 CTPNNGLQIINR
+795 CKTNNGLQIINR
-807 EVIIQ
+807 EVIIE

-837 VYTTLSFTIP
+837 VYTQLSFTIP
-847 SEGALV
+847 SG
-853 GGYGIPAI
+853 
-861 PTQPTCSV
+861 
-869 GALKGGALVGGY
+869 
-881 GIPAIP
+881 
-887 TQPTCSVGALKGGA
+887 GALKGGA
-901 LKGGALVSSAPK
+901 LKGGALVSSAPDK
-913 TSAPKTSAPKTS
+913 H
-925 APGKQY
+925 Y
-931 NLTIGGIIDRL
+931 DLTIGGIIDRL
-942 DILTDRQTGKPRI
+942 DAVTDKQTGKRRI
-955 RVVDYKTGNQPSS
+955 RVVDYKTGNKPSS
-968 PIKNIDEIFD
+968 AIKSIEEVFDPKNIAS
-978 PNNIRTKHSN
+978 KHSN
-988 YYLQAILYSL
+988 YFLQAILYSL
-998 IVSRSKRW
+998 IVSRSKEW
-1006 NPAGHPVS
+1006 NAANDAVS
-1014 PALLFIKQAP
+1014 PALLFIKQA
-1024 ATDYDPTLLID
+1024 ATNDYDPTLCID

-1048 FLTKLKHTL
+1048 FLTKLKETV
-1057 ADIYSPDTPFT
+1057 ADMYSPDAAFT
-1068 PTDDRK
+1068 HTDDRK

>member
-14 ISKYGTDL
+14 IGKYGTDL

-41 LARLA
+41 LARIA

-67 LKTADPI
+67 LKPADPI

-144 LARFFANFSDDI
+144 LKRFFANFSDDI
-156 DSELKK
+156 ESELKK

-195 KVANEQTLHLKYDK
+195 KVASEETLHLKYDK

-214 FNLLQKVE
+214 FNLIQKVE
-222 RLLFSRLMKEDKAKF
+222 RVLFSRLMKEGKAKF
-237 YWDFDEYYMPSPSP
+237 YWDFDEYYMPTARAQQS
-251 LPSGGAPVGGYGI
+251 A
-264 PAIPTQPTCSV
+264 SV
-275 GGYGIPAIPTQP
+275 PNNTASFAAYLT
-287 TCSVGA
+287 
-293 LPGGYGIPAIP
+293 
-304 TQPTC
+304 
-309 SVGALPGG
+309 
-317 ALVSSAPTNLNLAD
+317 D

-336 DNTDPDIYANMRRPK
+336 DNTDRDIYANMRRPK

-372 LENHRYRAGRKTAV
+372 LENDRYKAGRKTAV

-393 LLPLMHSLPPEAD
+393 LLPIMHSLPPEAD

-435 LRKKGTTLNPH
+435 LRKKGTAFNPH
-446 YLKKLMAHPYAHHL
+446 YMKKLMAHPYARHL
-460 KGVHLSQVHQEE
+460 QEVHLKEMNDVHLKGVHSKGVHLSQVHQEK
-472 VHQPNSPSHHL
+472 VHQEGIAAL
-483 TISTPHHLTTST
+483 LQ
-495 ILHHIATLIKQVGIA
+495 HIATLVKQVGIA
-510 TKPEGDP
+510 TKQEGDA
-517 LTQESVFRMYTIL
+517 LTQESVFRMFTIL
-530 NRLATLAD
+530 NRLAALAD

-557 STSSIPF
+557 GAASIPF

-582 IDFDHLLLLSCNEG
+582 IDFDNVLLLSCNEG

-610 TIRKAHHLTTIDN
+610 SIRKAHGLTTIDN
-623 KVALYSYYFHRLLQ
+623 KVAIYSYYFHRLLQ
-637 RARDITIAYNNTTD
+637 RARDITIAYNNSTD

-673 NHYTLTAKNHPTPLM
+673 EHYSLTAKNQPTPLM
-688 PKPIQKDEA
+688 PKAIEKDEA
-697 TLSKLQQITRLSPS
+697 AIGKLEEMSKLSPS
-711 ALNTYIRCPL
+711 AINTYIRCKL

-728 AHIQE
+728 AHIKE
-733 PHPDPETIDNRLFG
+733 PDSDPETIDNRMFG

-758 KDITDRSPLIEKAH
+758 KDITDHSPVIEKAH
-772 IQAYLSNRTLLA
+772 IQAYLSNRKLLA
-784 NVVDRAFQAEQ
+784 SVVDRAFEEEE
-795 CTPNNGLQIINR
+795 CKTNNGLQIINR
-807 EVIIQ
+807 EVIIE
-812 YITKLLKIDQQ
+812 YVTKLLKIDQQ

-837 VYTTLSFTIP
+837 VYTQLSFTIP
-847 SEGALV
+847 L
-853 GGYGIPAI
+853 
-861 PTQPTCSV
+861 
-869 GALKGGALVGGY
+869 
-881 GIPAIP
+881 
-887 TQPTCSVGALKGGA
+887 
-901 LKGGALVSSAPK
+901 GGALVSSAP
-913 TSAPKTSAPKTS
+913 T
-925 APGKQY
+925 KQY

-942 DILTDRQTGKPRI
+942 DAVTDKQTGKRRI
-955 RVVDYKTGNQPSS
+955 RVVDYKTGNKPSS
-968 PIKNIDEIFD
+968 AIKSIEEVFDPKNIAS
-978 PNNIRTKHSN
+978 KHSN
-988 YYLQAILYSL
+988 YFLQAILYSL
-998 IVSRSKRW
+998 IVSRSKEW
-1006 NPAGHPVS
+1006 NAANDAVS
-1014 PALLFIKQAP
+1014 PALLFIKQA
-1024 ATDYDPTLLID
+1024 ATNDYDPTLCID

-1048 FLTKLKHTL
+1048 FLTKLKETV
-1057 ADIYSPDTPFT
+1057 ADMYSPDAAFT

>member
-14 ISKYGTDL
+14 IGKYGTDL

-41 LARLA
+41 LARIA

-67 LKTADPI
+67 LKPADPI

-144 LARFFANFSDDI
+144 LKRFFANFSDDI
-156 DSELKK
+156 ESELKK

-195 KVANEQTLHLKYDK
+195 KVASEETLHLKYDK

-214 FNLLQKVE
+214 FNLIQKVE
-222 RLLFSRLMKEDKAKF
+222 RVLFSRLMKEGKAKF
-237 YWDFDEYYMPSPSP
+237 YWDFDEYYMPTARAQQS
-251 LPSGGAPVGGYGI
+251 A
-264 PAIPTQPTCSV
+264 SV
-275 GGYGIPAIPTQP
+275 PNNTASFAAYLT
-287 TCSVGA
+287 
-293 LPGGYGIPAIP
+293 
-304 TQPTC
+304 
-309 SVGALPGG
+309 
-317 ALVSSAPTNLNLAD
+317 D

-336 DNTDPDIYANMRRPK
+336 DNTDRNIYANMRRPK

-372 LENHRYRAGRKTAV
+372 LENDRYKAGRKTAV

-393 LLPLMHSLPPEAD
+393 LLPIMHSLPPEAD

-412 GFPLAMTPVASLVML
+412 GFPLAMTPVASLVMQ

-435 LRKKGTTLNPH
+435 LRKKGTAFNPH
-446 YLKKLMAHPYAHHL
+446 YLKKLMAHPYARHLQEMHL
-460 KGVHLSQVHQEE
+460 KGVHLSQVHQKEE
-472 VHQPNSPSHHL
+472 QQTIGDNSGCMGMAGMPY
-483 TISTPHHLTTST
+483 PPTSAA
-495 ILHHIATLIKQVGIA
+495 LLQHIATLVKQVGIA
-510 TKPEGDP
+510 TKQEGDA
-517 LTQESVFRMYTIL
+517 LTQESVFRMFTIL
-530 NRLATLAD
+530 NRLAALAD

-557 STSSIPF
+557 GAASIPF

-582 IDFDHLLLLSCNEG
+582 IDFDNVLLLSCNEG

-610 TIRKAHHLTTIDN
+610 SIRKAHGLTTIDN
-623 KVALYSYYFHRLLQ
+623 KVAIYSYYFHRLLQ
-637 RARDITIAYNNTTD
+637 RAGDITIAYNNSTD

-673 NHYTLTAKNHPTPLM
+673 DHYSLTAKNQPTPLM
-688 PKPIQKDEA
+688 PKPIEKDETA
-697 TLSKLQQITRLSPS
+697 LSKLEEMSRLSPS
-711 ALNTYIRCPL
+711 AINTYIRCKL

-728 AHIQE
+728 AHIKE
-733 PHPDPETIDNRLFG
+733 PDSDPETIDNRMFG

-758 KDITDRSPLIEKAH
+758 KDITDHSPVIEKAH
-772 IQAYLSNRTLLA
+772 IQAYLSNRKLLA
-784 NVVDRAFQAEQ
+784 SVVDRAFEEEE
-795 CTPNNGLQIINR
+795 CKTNNGLQIINR
-807 EVIIQ
+807 EVIIE

-837 VYTTLSFTIP
+837 VYTQLSFTTP
-847 SEGALV
+847 S
-853 GGYGIPAI
+853 
-861 PTQPTCSV
+861 
-869 GALKGGALVGGY
+869 
-881 GIPAIP
+881 
-887 TQPTCSVGALKGGA
+887 GGA
-901 LKGGALVSSAPK
+901 LKGGALVSARLLPLARARSAPDK
-913 TSAPKTSAPKTS
+913 H
-925 APGKQY
+925 Y

-942 DILTDRQTGKPRI
+942 DVVTDKQTGKRRI
-955 RVVDYKTGNQPSS
+955 RVVDYKTGNKPSS
-968 PIKNIDEIFD
+968 AIKSIEEVFDPKNIAS
-978 PNNIRTKHSN
+978 KHSN
-988 YYLQAILYSL
+988 YFLQAILYSL
-998 IVSRSKRW
+998 IVSGSKEW
-1006 NPAGHPVS
+1006 NAANDPVS
-1014 PALLFIKQAP
+1014 PALLFIKQA
-1024 ATDYDPTLLID
+1024 ATNDYDPTLCID
-1035 KHPISDVTVYEEE
+1035 KHPISDVTVYKEE
-1048 FLTKLKHTL
+1048 FLTKLKETI
-1057 ADIYSPDTPFT
+1057 ADMYSPNAAFT

>member
-14 ISKYGTDL
+14 IGKYGTDL

-41 LARLA
+41 LARIA

-67 LKTADPI
+67 LKPADPI

-144 LARFFANFSDDI
+144 LKRFFANFSDDI
-156 DSELKK
+156 ESELKK

-195 KVANEQTLHLKYDK
+195 KVASEETLHLKYDK

-214 FNLLQKVE
+214 FNLIQKVE
-222 RLLFSRLMKEDKAKF
+222 RVLFSRLMKEGKAKF
-237 YWDFDEYYMPSPSP
+237 YWDFDEYYMPTARAQQS
-251 LPSGGAPVGGYGI
+251 A
-264 PAIPTQPTCSV
+264 SV
-275 GGYGIPAIPTQP
+275 PNNTASFAAYLT
-287 TCSVGA
+287 
-293 LPGGYGIPAIP
+293 
-304 TQPTC
+304 
-309 SVGALPGG
+309 
-317 ALVSSAPTNLNLAD
+317 D

-336 DNTDPDIYANMRRPK
+336 DNTDRDIYANMRRPK

-372 LENHRYRAGRKTAV
+372 LENGRYKAGRKTAV

-393 LLPLMHSLPPEAD
+393 LLPIMHSLPPEAN

-435 LRKKGTTLNPH
+435 LRKKGTAFNPH
-446 YLKKLMAHPYAHHL
+446 YLKKLMAHPYARHL
-460 KGVHLSQVHQEE
+460 QEVHLKGVHSKGVHSKGVHLSQVHQEGSAALL
-472 VHQPNSPSHHL
+472 Q
-483 TISTPHHLTTST
+483 
-495 ILHHIATLIKQVGIA
+495 HIATLVKQVGIA
-510 TKPEGDP
+510 TKQEGDA
-517 LTQESVFRMYTIL
+517 LTQESVFRMFTIL
-530 NRLATLAD
+530 NRLAALAD

-557 STSSIPF
+557 GAASIPF

-582 IDFDHLLLLSCNEG
+582 IDFDNVLLLSCNEG

-610 TIRKAHHLTTIDN
+610 SIRKAHGLTTIDN
-623 KVALYSYYFHRLLQ
+623 KVAIYSYYFHRLLQ
-637 RARDITIAYNNTTD
+637 RAGDITIAYNNSTD

-673 NHYTLTAKNHPTPLM
+673 DHYSLTAKNQPTPLM
-688 PKPIQKDEA
+688 PKAIEKDETA
-697 TLSKLQQITRLSPS
+697 LSKLEEMSRLSPS
-711 ALNTYIRCPL
+711 AINTYIRCKL
-721 AFYYQYI
+721 AFYYQYV
-728 AHIQE
+728 AHIKE
-733 PHPDPETIDNRLFG
+733 PDSDPETIDNRMFG

-758 KDITDRSPLIEKAH
+758 KDITDHSPVIEKAH
-772 IQAYLSNRTLLA
+772 IQAYLSNRKLLA
-784 NVVDRAFQAEQ
+784 SVVDRAFEEEE
-795 CTPNNGLQIINR
+795 CKTNNGLQIINR
-807 EVIIQ
+807 EVIIE

-837 VYTTLSFTIP
+837 VYTQLSFTIP
-847 SEGALV
+847 S
-853 GGYGIPAI
+853 
-861 PTQPTCSV
+861 
-869 GALKGGALVGGY
+869 
-881 GIPAIP
+881 
-887 TQPTCSVGALKGGA
+887 GGA
-901 LKGGALVSSAPK
+901 LKGGALVSSAP
-913 TSAPKTSAPKTS
+913 T
-925 APGKQY
+925 KQY

-942 DILTDRQTGKPRI
+942 DVVTDKQTGKRRI
-955 RVVDYKTGNQPSS
+955 RVVDYKTGNKPSS
-968 PIKNIDEIFD
+968 AIKSIEEVFDPKNIAS
-978 PNNIRTKHSN
+978 KHSN
-988 YYLQAILYSL
+988 YFLQAILYSL
-998 IVSRSKRW
+998 IVSRSKEW
-1006 NPAGHPVS
+1006 NAANDPVS
-1014 PALLFIKQAP
+1014 PALLFIKQA
-1024 ATDYDPTLLID
+1024 ATNDYDPTLCID

-1048 FLTKLKHTL
+1048 FLTKLKETV
-1057 ADIYSPDTPFT
+1057 ADMYSPDAAFT

>member
-14 ISKYGTDL
+14 IGKYGTDL

-41 LARLA
+41 LARIA

-144 LARFFANFSDDI
+144 LKRFFANFSDDI
-156 DSELKK
+156 ESELKK

-195 KVANEQTLHLKYDK
+195 KVASEETLHLKYDK

-214 FNLLQKVE
+214 FNLIQKVE
-222 RLLFSRLMKEDKAKF
+222 RVLFSRLMKEGKAKF
-237 YWDFDEYYMPSPSP
+237 YWDFDEYYMPTARAQQS
-251 LPSGGAPVGGYGI
+251 A
-264 PAIPTQPTCSV
+264 SV
-275 GGYGIPAIPTQP
+275 PNNTASFAAYL
-287 TCSVGA
+287 S
-293 LPGGYGIPAIP
+293 
-304 TQPTC
+304 
-309 SVGALPGG
+309 
-317 ALVSSAPTNLNLAD
+317 D

-336 DNTDPDIYANMRRPK
+336 DNTDRDIYANMRRPK

-372 LENHRYRAGRKTAV
+372 LENDRYKAGRKTAV

-393 LLPLMHSLPPEAD
+393 LLPIMHSLPPEAD

-435 LRKKGTTLNPH
+435 LRKKGTAFNPH
-446 YLKKLMAHPYAHHL
+446 YLKKLMAHPYARHLQEVHLKEMNDVHL
-460 KGVHLSQVHQEE
+460 KGVHLSQVHQKEE
-472 VHQPNSPSHHL
+472 QQTIGDNSGCMGMAGMPY
-483 TISTPHHLTTST
+483 PPTSAA
-495 ILHHIATLIKQVGIA
+495 LLQHIASLVKQVGIA
-510 TKPEGDP
+510 TKHEGDA
-517 LTQESVFRMYTIL
+517 LTQESVFRMFTIL
-530 NRLATLAD
+530 NRLAALAD

-557 STSSIPF
+557 GAASIPF
-564 HGEPVV
+564 HGEPVI

-582 IDFDHLLLLSCNEG
+582 IDFDNVLLLSCNEG

-610 TIRKAHHLTTIDN
+610 SIRKAHGLTTIDN
-623 KVALYSYYFHRLLQ
+623 KVAIYSYYFHRLLQ
-637 RARDITIAYNNTTD
+637 RAGDITIAYNNSTD

-673 NHYTLTAKNHPTPLM
+673 DHYSLTAKNQPTPLM
-688 PKPIQKDEA
+688 PKAIEKDETA
-697 TLSKLQQITRLSPS
+697 LNKLEEMSRLSPS
-711 ALNTYIRCPL
+711 AINTYIRCKL

-728 AHIQE
+728 AHIKE
-733 PHPDPETIDNRLFG
+733 PDSDPETIDNRMFG

-758 KDITDRSPLIEKAH
+758 KDITDHSPVIEKTH
-772 IQAYLSNRTLLA
+772 IQAYLSNRKLLA
-784 NVVDRAFQAEQ
+784 SVVDRAFEEEE
-795 CTPNNGLQIINR
+795 CKTNNGLQIINR
-807 EVIIQ
+807 EVIIE

-837 VYTTLSFTIP
+837 VYTQLSFTIP
-847 SEGALV
+847 S
-853 GGYGIPAI
+853 
-861 PTQPTCSV
+861 
-869 GALKGGALVGGY
+869 
-881 GIPAIP
+881 
-887 TQPTCSVGALKGGA
+887 
-901 LKGGALVSSAPK
+901 GGALVSSAP
-913 TSAPKTSAPKTS
+913 T
-925 APGKQY
+925 KQY

-942 DILTDRQTGKPRI
+942 DAITDKQTGKRRI
-955 RVVDYKTGNQPSS
+955 RVVDYKTGNKPSS
-968 PIKNIDEIFD
+968 AIKSIEEVFDPKNIAS
-978 PNNIRTKHSN
+978 KHSN
-988 YYLQAILYSL
+988 YFLQAILYSL
-998 IVSRSKRW
+998 IVSGSKEW
-1006 NPAGHPVS
+1006 NAANDPVS
-1014 PALLFIKQAP
+1014 PALLFIKQA
-1024 ATDYDPTLLID
+1024 ATNDYDPTLCID
-1035 KHPISDVTVYEEE
+1035 KHPISDVTVYKEE
-1048 FLTKLKHTL
+1048 FLTKLKETI
-1057 ADIYSPDTPFT
+1057 ADMYSPNAAFT

>member
-195 KVANEQTLHLKYDK
+195 KVASEQTLHLKYDK

-222 RLLFSRLMKEDKAKF
+222 RVLFSRLMKEGKAKF
-237 YWDFDEYYMPSPSP
+237 YWDFDEYYMPSPSQH
-251 LPSGGAPVGGYGI
+251 LTTSPSHHLNTSP
-264 PAIPTQPTCSV
+264 SHHL
-275 GGYGIPAIPTQP
+275 
-287 TCSVGA
+287 S
-293 LPGGYGIPAIP
+293 
-304 TQPTC
+304 
-309 SVGALPGG
+309 GG
-317 ALVSSAPTNLNLAD
+317 ALVSSAPTNLNTSPSQHLSGGALVSSAPTNLNTSPSQHLNLSD

-351 RIRFISS
+351 HIRFISS

-435 LRKKGTTLNPH
+435 LRKKGTAFNPH

-460 KGVHLSQVHQEE
+460 TISPSQHLTT
-472 VHQPNSPSHHL
+472 SPSHHL

-637 RARDITIAYNNTTD
+637 RAGDITIAYNNSTD

-673 NHYTLTAKNHPTPLM
+673 NHYSLTAKNHPTPLM
-688 PKPIQKDEA
+688 PKPIQKDET
-697 TLSKLQQITRLSPS
+697 TLSKLQQISRLSPS

-758 KDITDRSPLIEKAH
+758 KDITDRSPLVEKAH

-837 VYTTLSFTIP
+837 VYTSLSFTIP
-847 SEGALV
+847 SE
-853 GGYGIPAI
+853 
-861 PTQPTCSV
+861 
-869 GALKGGALVGGY
+869 GALVGGY

-901 LKGGALVSSAPK
+901 LKGGALVSSAPRTNAPR
-913 TSAPKTSAPKTS
+913 TSAPT
-925 APGKQY
+925 KQY

-942 DILTDRQTGKPRI
+942 DILTDKQTGKPRI

-978 PNNIRTKHSN
+978 PNNIRSKHSN

-1006 NPAGHPVS
+1006 NPANHPVS

-1024 ATDYDPTLLID
+1024 ANHYDPTLLID

-1048 FLTKLKHTL
+1048 FLTQLKHTL
-1057 ADIYSPDTPFT
+1057 ADIYSPAVPFT
-1068 PTDDRK
+1068 PTDDRN

>member
-14 ISKYGTDL
+14 IGKYGTDL

-41 LARLA
+41 LARIA

-67 LKTADPI
+67 LKPADPI

-144 LARFFANFSDDI
+144 LKRFFANFSDDI
-156 DSELKK
+156 ESELKK

-195 KVANEQTLHLKYDK
+195 KVASEETLHLKYDK

-214 FNLLQKVE
+214 FNLIQKVE
-222 RLLFSRLMKEDKAKF
+222 RVLFSRLMKEGKAKF
-237 YWDFDEYYMPSPSP
+237 YWDFDEYYMPTARAQQS
-251 LPSGGAPVGGYGI
+251 A
-264 PAIPTQPTCSV
+264 SV
-275 GGYGIPAIPTQP
+275 PNNTASFAAYLT
-287 TCSVGA
+287 
-293 LPGGYGIPAIP
+293 
-304 TQPTC
+304 
-309 SVGALPGG
+309 
-317 ALVSSAPTNLNLAD
+317 D

-336 DNTDPDIYANMRRPK
+336 DNTDRDIYANMRRPK

-372 LENHRYRAGRKTAV
+372 LENERYKAGRKTAV

-393 LLPLMHSLPPEAD
+393 LLPIMHSLPPEAD

-435 LRKKGTTLNPH
+435 LRKKGTAFNPH
-446 YLKKLMAHPYAHHL
+446 YLKKLMAHPYARHL
-460 KGVHLSQVHQEE
+460 QEVHLKEMNDVHLKGVHSKGVHLSQVHQEE
-472 VHQPNSPSHHL
+472 VHQEGIHQKEEQQTIGDNSGSMGMAGMPY
-483 TISTPHHLTTST
+483 PPTSAA
-495 ILHHIATLIKQVGIA
+495 LLQHIASLVKQVGIA
-510 TKPEGDP
+510 TKQEGDA
-517 LTQESVFRMYTIL
+517 LTQESVFRMFTIL
-530 NRLATLAD
+530 NRLAALAD

-557 STSSIPF
+557 GAASIPF
-564 HGEPVV
+564 HGEPVI

-582 IDFDHLLLLSCNEG
+582 IDFDNVLLLSCNEG

-610 TIRKAHHLTTIDN
+610 SIRKAHGLTTIDN
-623 KVALYSYYFHRLLQ
+623 KVAIYSYYFHRLLQ
-637 RARDITIAYNNTTD
+637 RAGDITIAYNNSTD

-673 NHYTLTAKNHPTPLM
+673 DHYCLTAKNQPSPLM
-688 PKPIQKDEA
+688 PKAIEKDEA
-697 TLSKLQQITRLSPS
+697 AIGKLEEMSRLSPS
-711 ALNTYIRCPL
+711 AINTYIRCKL

-728 AHIQE
+728 AHIKE
-733 PHPDPETIDNRLFG
+733 PDSDPETIDNRMFG

-758 KDITDRSPLIEKAH
+758 KDITDHSPVIEKTH
-772 IQAYLSNRTLLA
+772 IQAYLSNRKLLA
-784 NVVDRAFQAEQ
+784 SAVDRAFEEEE
-795 CTPNNGLQIINR
+795 CKINNGLQIINR
-807 EVIIQ
+807 EVIIE

-837 VYTTLSFTIP
+837 VYTQLSFTIP
-847 SEGALV
+847 S
-853 GGYGIPAI
+853 
-861 PTQPTCSV
+861 
-869 GALKGGALVGGY
+869 
-881 GIPAIP
+881 
-887 TQPTCSVGALKGGA
+887 GGA
-901 LKGGALVSSAPK
+901 LKGGALVSSAPDK
-913 TSAPKTSAPKTS
+913 HYS
-925 APGKQY
+925 
-931 NLTIGGIIDRL
+931 LTIGGIIDRL
-942 DILTDRQTGKPRI
+942 DAVTDKQTGKRRI
-955 RVVDYKTGNQPSS
+955 RVVDYKTGNKPSS
-968 PIKNIDEIFD
+968 AIKSIEEVFDPKNIAS
-978 PNNIRTKHSN
+978 KHSN
-988 YYLQAILYSL
+988 YFLQAILYSL
-998 IVSRSKRW
+998 IVSRSKEW
-1006 NPAGHPVS
+1006 NAANDAVS
-1014 PALLFIKQAP
+1014 PALLFIKQA
-1024 ATDYDPTLLID
+1024 ATNDYDPTLCID

-1048 FLTKLKHTL
+1048 FLTKLKETV
-1057 ADIYSPDTPFT
+1057 ADMYSPDAAFT

>member
-129 ELDDISYLDDEQKEM
+129 ELDDTSYLDNEQKEM

-195 KVANEQTLHLKYDK
+195 KVASEQTLHLKYDK

-222 RLLFSRLMKEDKAKF
+222 RVLFSRLMKEGKAKF
-237 YWDFDEYYMPSPSP
+237 YWDFDEYYMPTARAQQS
-251 LPSGGAPVGGYGI
+251 A
-264 PAIPTQPTCSV
+264 SV
-275 GGYGIPAIPTQP
+275 PNNTASFAAYLT
-287 TCSVGA
+287 
-293 LPGGYGIPAIP
+293 
-304 TQPTC
+304 
-309 SVGALPGG
+309 
-317 ALVSSAPTNLNLAD
+317 D

-336 DNTDPDIYANMRRPK
+336 DNTDRDIYANMRRPK

-372 LENHRYRAGRKTAV
+372 LENHRYRAGRKTAI

-393 LLPLMHSLPPEAD
+393 LLPIMHSLPPEAD

-435 LRKKGTTLNPH
+435 LRKKGTALNPH

-460 KGVHLSQVHQEE
+460 QEVHLKGVHSKGVHLSQVHQEGSAALL
-472 VHQPNSPSHHL
+472 Q
-483 TISTPHHLTTST
+483 
-495 ILHHIATLIKQVGIA
+495 HIATLVKQVGIA

-596 NMPKGV
+596 NMPKGI

-637 RARDITIAYNNTTD
+637 RAGDITIAYNNSTD

-666 VESGQKI
+666 VESGQQI
-673 NHYTLTAKNHPTPLM
+673 NHYCLTAKNHPTPLM
-688 PKPIQKDEA
+688 PKPIQKDET
-697 TLSKLQQITRLSPS
+697 TLSKLQQISRLSPS

-758 KDITDRSPLIEKAH
+758 KDITDRSPLVEKAH

-784 NVVDRAFQAEQ
+784 NAVDRAFEEEE
-795 CTPNNGLQIINR
+795 CKTNNGLQIINR

-837 VYTTLSFTIP
+837 VYTQLSFTIP

-869 GALKGGALVGGY
+869 GALKGGALV
-881 GIPAIP
+881 
-887 TQPTCSVGALKGGA
+887 
-901 LKGGALVSSAPK
+901 SSAPPL
-913 TSAPKTSAPKTS
+913 SAPT
-925 APGKQY
+925 KQY

-942 DILTDRQTGKPRI
+942 DILTDKQTGKPRI

-1024 ATDYDPTLLID
+1024 ANHYDPTLLID

-1057 ADIYSPDTPFT
+1057 ADIYSPAVPFT

>member
-14 ISKYGTDL
+14 IGKYGTDL

-41 LARLA
+41 LARIA

-67 LKTADPI
+67 LKPADPI

-144 LARFFANFSDDI
+144 LKRFFANFSDDI
-156 DSELKK
+156 ESELKK

-195 KVANEQTLHLKYDK
+195 KVASEETLHLKYDK
-209 YLFVG
+209 YLFIG
-214 FNLLQKVE
+214 FNLIQKVE
-222 RLLFSRLMKEDKAKF
+222 RVLFSRLMKEGKAKF
-237 YWDFDEYYMPSPSP
+237 YWDFDEYYMPTARAQQS
-251 LPSGGAPVGGYGI
+251 A
-264 PAIPTQPTCSV
+264 SV
-275 GGYGIPAIPTQP
+275 PNNTASFAAYLT
-287 TCSVGA
+287 
-293 LPGGYGIPAIP
+293 
-304 TQPTC
+304 
-309 SVGALPGG
+309 
-317 ALVSSAPTNLNLAD
+317 D

-336 DNTDPDIYANMRRPK
+336 DNTNRDIYANMRRPK

-372 LENHRYRAGRKTAV
+372 LENDRYKAGRKTAV

-393 LLPLMHSLPPEAD
+393 LLPIMHSLPPEAD

-435 LRKKGTTLNPH
+435 LRKKGTAFNPH
-446 YLKKLMAHPYAHHL
+446 YLKKLMAHPYARHLQEVHLKEMNDVHLKGVHL
-460 KGVHLSQVHQEE
+460 KGVHLSQVHQKEE
-472 VHQPNSPSHHL
+472 QQTIGDNSGCMGMAGMPY
-483 TISTPHHLTTST
+483 PPTSAA
-495 ILHHIATLIKQVGIA
+495 LLQHIASLIKQVGIA
-510 TKPEGDP
+510 TKQDGDA
-517 LTQESVFRMYTIL
+517 LTQESVFRMFTIL
-530 NRLATLAD
+530 NRLAALAD

-557 STSSIPF
+557 GAASIPF

-582 IDFDHLLLLSCNEG
+582 IDFDNVLLLSCNEG

-610 TIRKAHHLTTIDN
+610 SIRKAHGLTTIDN
-623 KVALYSYYFHRLLQ
+623 KVAIYSYYFHRLLQ
-637 RARDITIAYNNTTD
+637 RAGDITIAYNNSTD

-673 NHYTLTAKNHPTPLM
+673 DHYSLTAKNQPTPLM
-688 PKPIQKDEA
+688 PKPIEKDETA
-697 TLSKLQQITRLSPS
+697 LSKLEEISRLSPS
-711 ALNTYIRCPL
+711 AINTYIRCKL

-728 AHIQE
+728 AHIKE
-733 PHPDPETIDNRLFG
+733 PDSDPETIDNRMFG

-758 KDITDRSPLIEKAH
+758 KDITDHSPVIEKAH
-772 IQAYLSNRTLLA
+772 IQAYLSNRKLLA
-784 NVVDRAFQAEQ
+784 SVVDRAFEEEE
-795 CTPNNGLQIINR
+795 CKTNNGLQIINR
-807 EVIIQ
+807 EVIIE

-837 VYTTLSFTIP
+837 VYTQLSFTIP
-847 SEGALV
+847 SG
-853 GGYGIPAI
+853 
-861 PTQPTCSV
+861 S
-869 GALKGGALVGGY
+869 
-881 GIPAIP
+881 
-887 TQPTCSVGALKGGA
+887 A
-901 LKGGALVSSAPK
+901 LKGGALVSSAPDK
-913 TSAPKTSAPKTS
+913 H
-925 APGKQY
+925 Y

-942 DILTDRQTGKPRI
+942 DAVTDKQTGKRRI
-955 RVVDYKTGNQPSS
+955 RVVDYKTGNKPSS
-968 PIKNIDEIFD
+968 AIKSIEEVFDPKNIAS
-978 PNNIRTKHSN
+978 KHSN
-988 YYLQAILYSL
+988 YFLQAILYSL
-998 IVSRSKRW
+998 IVSRSKEW
-1006 NPAGHPVS
+1006 NAANDAVS
-1014 PALLFIKQAP
+1014 PALLFIKQA
-1024 ATDYDPTLLID
+1024 ATNDYDPTLCID

-1048 FLTKLKHTL
+1048 FLTKLKETV
-1057 ADIYSPDTPFT
+1057 ADMYSPDAAFT

>member
-41 LARLA
+41 LARIA

-169 HFGDIYHDYNR
+169 HFGEIYHDYNR

-195 KVANEQTLHLKYDK
+195 KVASEETLQMKYDK

-222 RLLFSRLMKEDKAKF
+222 RVLFSRLMKEGKAKF
-237 YWDFDEYYMPSPSP
+237 YWDFDEYYMPSPSHH
-251 LPSGGAPVGGYGI
+251 LTTSPS
-264 PAIPTQPTCSV
+264 QQLS
-275 GGYGIPAIPTQP
+275 
-287 TCSVGA
+287 
-293 LPGGYGIPAIP
+293 
-304 TQPTC
+304 
-309 SVGALPGG
+309 GG
-317 ALVSSAPTNLNLAD
+317 ALVSSAPTNLTTSPSQYLNISD

-336 DNTDPDIYANMRRPK
+336 DNTAPDIYANMRRPK

-372 LENHRYRAGRKTAV
+372 LENDRYKAGRKTAV

-393 LLPLMHSLPPEAD
+393 QLPVMHSLPPEAD

-435 LRKKGTTLNPH
+435 LRKKGTALNPH

-460 KGVHLSQVHQEE
+460 TI
-472 VHQPNSPSHHL
+472 SPSHHL
-483 TISTPHHLTTST
+483 TISP
-495 ILHHIATLIKQVGIA
+495 ILHHIASLVKQVGIA

-517 LTQESVFRMYTIL
+517 LTQESVFRMFTIL

-557 STSSIPF
+557 GAASIPF
-564 HGEPVV
+564 HGEPVI

-582 IDFDHLLLLSCNEG
+582 IDFDNVLLLSCNEG

-610 TIRKAHHLTTIDN
+610 SIRKAHGLTTIDN
-623 KVALYSYYFHRLLQ
+623 KVAIYSYYFHRLLQ
-637 RARDITIAYNNTTD
+637 RAGDITIAYNNSTD

-673 NHYTLTAKNHPTPLM
+673 DHYSLTAKNQPTPLM
-688 PKPIQKDEA
+688 PKVIEKDETA
-697 TLSKLQQITRLSPS
+697 LSKLEEMSRLSPS
-711 ALNTYIRCPL
+711 AINTYIRCKL

-728 AHIQE
+728 AHIKE
-733 PHPDPETIDNRLFG
+733 PDSDPETIDNRLFG

-758 KDITDRSPLIEKAH
+758 KDITDHSPVIEKAH
-772 IQAYLSNRTLLA
+772 IQAYLSNRKLLA
-784 NVVDRAFQAEQ
+784 SVVDRAFEEEE
-795 CTPNNGLQIINR
+795 CKTNNGLQIINR
-807 EVIIQ
+807 EVIIE
-812 YITKLLKIDQQ
+812 YVTKLLKIDQQ

-837 VYTTLSFTIP
+837 VYTQLSFTMP
-847 SEGALV
+847 S
-853 GGYGIPAI
+853 
-861 PTQPTCSV
+861 
-869 GALKGGALVGGY
+869 
-881 GIPAIP
+881 
-887 TQPTCSVGALKGGA
+887 GGA
-901 LKGGALVSSAPK
+901 LKGGALVSSAP
-913 TSAPKTSAPKTS
+913 T
-925 APGKQY
+925 KQY
-931 NLTIGGIIDRL
+931 SLTIGGIIDRL
-942 DILTDRQTGKPRI
+942 DVVTDKQTGKRRI
-955 RVVDYKTGNQPSS
+955 RVVDYKTGNKPSS
-968 PIKNIDEIFD
+968 AIKSIEEVFDPKNIAS
-978 PNNIRTKHSN
+978 KHSN
-988 YYLQAILYSL
+988 YFLQAILYSL
-998 IVSRSKRW
+998 IVSRSKEW
-1006 NPAGHPVS
+1006 NTANDAVS
-1014 PALLFIKQAP
+1014 PALLFIKQA
-1024 ATDYDPTLLID
+1024 ATNDYDPTLCID

-1048 FLTKLKHTL
+1048 FLTKLKETV
-1057 ADIYSPDTPFT
+1057 ADMYSPNVPFT

>member
-129 ELDDISYLDDEQKEM
+129 ELDDISYLDNEQKEM

-195 KVANEQTLHLKYDK
+195 KVASEQTLHLKYDK

-222 RLLFSRLMKEDKAKF
+222 RVLFSRLMKEGKAKF

-251 LPSGGAPVGGYGI
+251 FPSGGALVGGYGI
-264 PAIPTQPTCSV
+264 PAIPTQP
-275 GGYGIPAIPTQP
+275 I
-287 TCSVGA
+287 
-293 LPGGYGIPAIP
+293 
-304 TQPTC
+304 C

-317 ALVSSAPTNLNLAD
+317 ALVSSAPTNLNLSD

-351 RIRFISS
+351 HIRFISS

-372 LENHRYRAGRKTAV
+372 LENERYKAGRKTAI

-393 LLPLMHSLPPEAD
+393 LLPIMHSLPPEAD

-460 KGVHLSQVHQEE
+460 TIST
-472 VHQPNSPSHHL
+472 PHHL
-483 TISTPHHLTTST
+483 TTSTPHHLTTST

-557 STSSIPF
+557 GAASIPF
-564 HGEPVV
+564 HGEPVI

-582 IDFDHLLLLSCNEG
+582 IDFDNVLLLSCNEG

-610 TIRKAHHLTTIDN
+610 SIRKAHGLTTIDN
-623 KVALYSYYFHRLLQ
+623 KEAIYSYYFHRLLQ
-637 RARDITIAYNNTTD
+637 RAGDITIAYNNSTD

-673 NHYTLTAKNHPTPLM
+673 DHYSLTAKNQPTPLM
-688 PKPIQKDEA
+688 PKAIEKDETA
-697 TLSKLQQITRLSPS
+697 LSKLEEMSRLSPS
-711 ALNTYIRCPL
+711 AINTYIRCKL

-728 AHIQE
+728 AHIKE
-733 PHPDPETIDNRLFG
+733 PDSDPETIDNRMFG

-758 KDITDRSPLIEKAH
+758 KDITDHSPVIEKAH
-772 IQAYLSNRTLLA
+772 IQAYLSNRKLLA
-784 NVVDRAFQAEQ
+784 SVVDRAFEEEE
-795 CTPNNGLQIINR
+795 CKTNNGLQIINR
-807 EVIIQ
+807 EVIIE

-837 VYTTLSFTIP
+837 VYTQLSFTIP
-847 SEGALV
+847 S
-853 GGYGIPAI
+853 
-861 PTQPTCSV
+861 
-869 GALKGGALVGGY
+869 
-881 GIPAIP
+881 
-887 TQPTCSVGALKGGA
+887 GGA
-901 LKGGALVSSAPK
+901 LKGGALVSSAP
-913 TSAPKTSAPKTS
+913 T
-925 APGKQY
+925 KQY

-942 DILTDRQTGKPRI
+942 DAVTDKQTGKRRI
-955 RVVDYKTGNQPSS
+955 RVVDYKTGNKPSS
-968 PIKNIDEIFD
+968 AIKSIEEVFD
-978 PNNIRTKHSN
+978 PNNIRSKHSN

-998 IVSRSKRW
+998 IVSRSERW
-1006 NPAGHPVS
+1006 NPANHPVS

-1024 ATDYDPTLLID
+1024 ANHYDPTLHID

>member
-14 ISKYGTDL
+14 IGKYGTDL

-41 LARLA
+41 LARIA

-67 LKTADPI
+67 LKPADPI

-144 LARFFANFSDDI
+144 LKRFFANFSDDI
-156 DSELKK
+156 ESELKK

-180 RLTEQGIG
+180 RLIEQGIG

-195 KVANEQTLHLKYDK
+195 KVASEETLHLKYDK

-214 FNLLQKVE
+214 FNLIQKVE
-222 RLLFSRLMKEDKAKF
+222 RVLFSRLMKEGKAKF
-237 YWDFDEYYMPSPSP
+237 YWDFDEYYMPTARAQQS
-251 LPSGGAPVGGYGI
+251 A
-264 PAIPTQPTCSV
+264 SV
-275 GGYGIPAIPTQP
+275 PNNTASFAAYLT
-287 TCSVGA
+287 
-293 LPGGYGIPAIP
+293 
-304 TQPTC
+304 
-309 SVGALPGG
+309 
-317 ALVSSAPTNLNLAD
+317 D

-336 DNTDPDIYANMRRPK
+336 DNTDRDIYANMRRPK

-372 LENHRYRAGRKTAV
+372 LENDRYKAGRKTAV

-393 LLPLMHSLPPEAD
+393 LLPIMHSLPPEAD

-435 LRKKGTTLNPH
+435 LRKKGTAFNPH
-446 YLKKLMAHPYAHHL
+446 YLKKLMAHPYARHLQEMHLKEMNDVHL

-472 VHQPNSPSHHL
+472 VHQEGIAAL
-483 TISTPHHLTTST
+483 LQ
-495 ILHHIATLIKQVGIA
+495 HIATLVKQVGIA
-510 TKPEGDP
+510 TKQEGDA
-517 LTQESVFRMYTIL
+517 LTQESVFRMFTIL
-530 NRLATLAD
+530 NRLAALAD

-557 STSSIPF
+557 GAASIPF

-582 IDFDHLLLLSCNEG
+582 IDFDNVLLLSCNEG

-610 TIRKAHHLTTIDN
+610 SIRKAHGLTTIDN
-623 KVALYSYYFHRLLQ
+623 KVAIYSYYFHRLLQ
-637 RARDITIAYNNTTD
+637 RAGDITIAYNNSTD

-673 NHYTLTAKNHPTPLM
+673 DHYSLTAKNQPTPLM
-688 PKPIQKDEA
+688 PKAIEKDEA
-697 TLSKLQQITRLSPS
+697 AIDKLEEMSKLSPS
-711 ALNTYIRCPL
+711 AINTYIRCKL

-728 AHIQE
+728 AHIKE
-733 PHPDPETIDNRLFG
+733 PDSDPETIDNRMFG

-758 KDITDRSPLIEKAH
+758 KDITDHSPVIEKAH
-772 IQAYLSNRTLLA
+772 IQAYLSNRKLLA
-784 NVVDRAFQAEQ
+784 SVVDRAFEEEE
-795 CTPNNGLQIINR
+795 CKTNNGLQIINR
-807 EVIIQ
+807 EVIIE
-812 YITKLLKIDQQ
+812 YITKLLKIDHQ

-837 VYTTLSFTIP
+837 VYTQLSFTTP
-847 SEGALV
+847 S
-853 GGYGIPAI
+853 
-861 PTQPTCSV
+861 
-869 GALKGGALVGGY
+869 
-881 GIPAIP
+881 
-887 TQPTCSVGALKGGA
+887 GGA
-901 LKGGALVSSAPK
+901 LKGGALVSSAP
-913 TSAPKTSAPKTS
+913 T
-925 APGKQY
+925 KQY

-942 DILTDRQTGKPRI
+942 DAVTDKQTGKRRI
-955 RVVDYKTGNQPSS
+955 RVVDYKTGNKPSS
-968 PIKNIDEIFD
+968 AIKSIEEVFDPKNIAS
-978 PNNIRTKHSN
+978 KHSN
-988 YYLQAILYSL
+988 YFLQAILYSL
-998 IVSRSKRW
+998 IVSRSKEW
-1006 NPAGHPVS
+1006 NAANDAVS
-1014 PALLFIKQAP
+1014 PALLFIKQA
-1024 ATDYDPTLLID
+1024 ATNDYDPTLCID
-1035 KHPISDVTVYEEE
+1035 KHPISDVTVYEED
-1048 FLTKLKHTL
+1048 FLTKLKETV
-1057 ADIYSPDTPFT
+1057 ADMYSPDAAFT

>member
-14 ISKYGTDL
+14 IGKYGTDL

-41 LARLA
+41 LARIA

-67 LKTADPI
+67 LKPADPI

-144 LARFFANFSDDI
+144 LKRFFANFSDDI

-180 RLTEQGIG
+180 RLTEQGLG

-195 KVANEQTLHLKYDK
+195 KVASEESLQMKYDK

-222 RLLFSRLMKEDKAKF
+222 RVLFSRLMKEGKAKF
-237 YWDFDEYYMPSPSP
+237 YWDFDEYYMPSPSQNR
-251 LPSGGAPVGGYGI
+251 LPS
-264 PAIPTQPTCSV
+264 
-275 GGYGIPAIPTQP
+275 
-287 TCSVGA
+287 
-293 LPGGYGIPAIP
+293 
-304 TQPTC
+304 
-309 SVGALPGG
+309 GG
-317 ALVSSAPTNLNLAD
+317 ALVSSAPTNLNTSTSQHLNISD

-336 DNTDPDIYANMRRPK
+336 DNSDPDIYANMRRPK

-372 LENHRYRAGRKTAV
+372 LENDRYKAGRKTAV

-393 LLPLMHSLPPEAD
+393 LLPIMHSLPPEAD

-435 LRKKGTTLNPH
+435 LRKKGTAFNPH
-446 YLKKLMAHPYAHHL
+446 YLKKLMAHPYARHL
-460 KGVHLSQVHQEE
+460 QEVHLKGVHFKGVHLSQVHQEE
-472 VHQPNSPSHHL
+472 SATL
-483 TISTPHHLTTST
+483 
-495 ILHHIATLIKQVGIA
+495 LHHIASLVKQVGIA
-510 TKPEGDP
+510 TKQEGDA
-517 LTQESVFRMYTIL
+517 LTQESVFRMFTIL
-530 NRLATLAD
+530 NRLAALAD

-557 STSSIPF
+557 GAASIPF

-582 IDFDHLLLLSCNEG
+582 IDFDNVLLLSCNEG

-610 TIRKAHHLTTIDN
+610 SIRKAHGLTTIDN
-623 KVALYSYYFHRLLQ
+623 KVAIYSYYFHRLLQ
-637 RARDITIAYNNTTD
+637 RAGDITIAYNNSTD

-673 NHYTLTAKNHPTPLM
+673 DHYSLTAKNQPSPLM
-688 PKPIQKDEA
+688 PKAIEKDEA
-697 TLSKLQQITRLSPS
+697 AIGKLEEMSKLSPS
-711 ALNTYIRCPL
+711 AINTYIRCKL

-728 AHIQE
+728 AHIKE
-733 PHPDPETIDNRLFG
+733 PDSDPETIDNRMFG

-758 KDITDRSPLIEKAH
+758 KDITDHSPVIEKAH
-772 IQAYLSNRTLLA
+772 IQAYLSNRKLLA
-784 NVVDRAFQAEQ
+784 SVVDRAFEEEE
-795 CTPNNGLQIINR
+795 CKTNNGLQIINR
-807 EVIIQ
+807 EVIIE

-837 VYTTLSFTIP
+837 VYTQLSFTIP
-847 SEGALV
+847 L
-853 GGYGIPAI
+853 
-861 PTQPTCSV
+861 
-869 GALKGGALVGGY
+869 
-881 GIPAIP
+881 
-887 TQPTCSVGALKGGA
+887 
-901 LKGGALVSSAPK
+901 GGALVSSAP
-913 TSAPKTSAPKTS
+913 T
-925 APGKQY
+925 KQY

-942 DILTDRQTGKPRI
+942 DAVTDKQTGKRRI
-955 RVVDYKTGNQPSS
+955 RVVDYKTGNKPSS
-968 PIKNIDEIFD
+968 AIKSIEEVFDPKNIAS
-978 PNNIRTKHSN
+978 KHSN
-988 YYLQAILYSL
+988 YFLQAILYSL
-998 IVSRSKRW
+998 IVSGSKEW
-1006 NPAGHPVS
+1006 NAANDPVS
-1014 PALLFIKQAP
+1014 PALLFIKQA
-1024 ATDYDPTLLID
+1024 ATNDYDPTLCID

-1048 FLTKLKHTL
+1048 FLTKLKETV
-1057 ADIYSPDTPFT
+1057 ADMYSPDAAFT

>member
-129 ELDDISYLDDEQKEM
+129 ELDDISYLDNEQKEM

-195 KVANEQTLHLKYDK
+195 KVASEQTLHLKYDK

-222 RLLFSRLMKEDKAKF
+222 RLLFSRLMKEGKAKF
-237 YWDFDEYYMPSPSP
+237 YWDFDEYYMPSTSHHLTTSP
-251 LPSGGAPVGGYGI
+251 FQHLSGGALV
-264 PAIPTQPTCSV
+264 
-275 GGYGIPAIPTQP
+275 
-287 TCSVGA
+287 
-293 LPGGYGIPAIP
+293 GGYGIPAIP

-317 ALVSSAPTNLNLAD
+317 ALVSSAPTNLNTSPSQHLNLAD

-351 RIRFISS
+351 HIRFISS

-364 ARFASNWL
+364 ARFAANWL

-435 LRKKGTTLNPH
+435 LRKKGTALNPH
-446 YLKKLMAHPYAHHL
+446 YLKKLMAHPYARHL
-460 KGVHLSQVHQEE
+460 KGVHLSQVHQKEVHQEE
-472 VHQPNSPSHHL
+472 VHQKSAAL
-483 TISTPHHLTTST
+483 
-495 ILHHIATLIKQVGIA
+495 LHHIATLIKQVGIA

-557 STSSIPF
+557 SSSSIPF

-596 NMPKGV
+596 NMPKGI

-637 RARDITIAYNNTTD
+637 RARDITIAYNNSTD

-673 NHYTLTAKNHPTPLM
+673 NHYSLTAKNHPTPLM

-697 TLSKLQQITRLSPS
+697 TLSKLQQISRLSPS

-758 KDITDRSPLIEKAH
+758 KDITDRSPLVEKAH
-772 IQAYLSNRTLLA
+772 IQAYLSNRTLLT

-837 VYTTLSFTIP
+837 VYTSLSFTIP
-847 SEGALV
+847 SE
-853 GGYGIPAI
+853 
-861 PTQPTCSV
+861 
-869 GALKGGALVGGY
+869 GALVGGY

-901 LKGGALVSSAPK
+901 LKGGALVSSAPR
-913 TSAPKTSAPKTS
+913 TSAPRTSAPT
-925 APGKQY
+925 KQHH
-931 NLTIGGIIDRL
+931 LTIGGIIDRL
-942 DILTDRQTGKPRI
+942 DILTDKQTGKPRI

-978 PNNIRTKHSN
+978 PNNIRSKHSN

-1024 ATDYDPTLLID
+1024 ANHYDPTLHID

>member
-14 ISKYGTDL
+14 IGKYGTDL

-41 LARLA
+41 LARIA

-67 LKTADPI
+67 LKPADPI

-144 LARFFANFSDDI
+144 LKRFFANFSDDI
-156 DSELKK
+156 ESELKK

-195 KVANEQTLHLKYDK
+195 KVASDETLHLKYDN

-214 FNLLQKVE
+214 FNLIQKVE
-222 RLLFSRLMKEDKAKF
+222 RVLFSRLMKEGKAKF
-237 YWDFDEYYMPSPSP
+237 YWDFDEYYMPTARAQQS
-251 LPSGGAPVGGYGI
+251 A
-264 PAIPTQPTCSV
+264 SV
-275 GGYGIPAIPTQP
+275 PNNTASFAAYLT
-287 TCSVGA
+287 
-293 LPGGYGIPAIP
+293 
-304 TQPTC
+304 
-309 SVGALPGG
+309 
-317 ALVSSAPTNLNLAD
+317 D

-336 DNTDPDIYANMRRPK
+336 DNTNRDIYANMRRPK

-372 LENHRYRAGRKTAV
+372 LENERYKAGRKTAV

-393 LLPLMHSLPPEAD
+393 LLPIMHSLPPEAD

-435 LRKKGTTLNPH
+435 LRKKGTAFNPH
-446 YLKKLMAHPYAHHL
+446 YLKKLMAHPYARHLQEVHLKEMNDVHL
-460 KGVHLSQVHQEE
+460 KGVHLSQVHQ
-472 VHQPNSPSHHL
+472 PNSTSAQPTTQH
-483 TISTPHHLTTST
+483 STFNTQHS
-495 ILHHIATLIKQVGIA
+495 ILHHIATLVKQVGIA
-510 TKPEGDP
+510 TKQEGDA
-517 LTQESVFRMYTIL
+517 LTQESVFRMFTIL
-530 NRLATLAD
+530 NRLAALAD
-538 SGDLL
+538 SGDLV

-557 STSSIPF
+557 GAASIPF

-582 IDFDHLLLLSCNEG
+582 IDFDNVLLLSCNEG

-610 TIRKAHHLTTIDN
+610 SIRKAHGLTTIDN
-623 KVALYSYYFHRLLQ
+623 KVAIYSYYFHRLLQ
-637 RARDITIAYNNTTD
+637 RAGDITIAYNNSTD

-673 NHYTLTAKNHPTPLM
+673 DHYSLTAKNQPTPLM
-688 PKPIQKDEA
+688 PKAIEKDEA
-697 TLSKLQQITRLSPS
+697 AIGKLEEMSRLSPS
-711 ALNTYIRCPL
+711 AINTYIRCKL

-728 AHIQE
+728 AHIKE
-733 PHPDPETIDNRLFG
+733 PDSDPETIDNRMFG

-758 KDITDRSPLIEKAH
+758 KDITDHSPVIEKAH
-772 IQAYLSNRTLLA
+772 IQAYLSNRKLLA
-784 NVVDRAFQAEQ
+784 SVVDRAFEEEE
-795 CTPNNGLQIINR
+795 CKTNNGLQIINR
-807 EVIIQ
+807 EVIIE

-837 VYTTLSFTIP
+837 VYTQLSFTIP
-847 SEGALV
+847 S
-853 GGYGIPAI
+853 
-861 PTQPTCSV
+861 
-869 GALKGGALVGGY
+869 
-881 GIPAIP
+881 
-887 TQPTCSVGALKGGA
+887 GGA
-901 LKGGALVSSAPK
+901 LKGGALVSSAP
-913 TSAPKTSAPKTS
+913 T
-925 APGKQY
+925 KQY
-931 NLTIGGIIDRL
+931 SLTIGGIIDRL
-942 DILTDRQTGKPRI
+942 DAVTDKQTGKRRI
-955 RVVDYKTGNQPSS
+955 RVVDYKTGNKPSS
-968 PIKNIDEIFD
+968 AIKSIEEVFDPKNIAS
-978 PNNIRTKHSN
+978 KHSN
-988 YYLQAILYSL
+988 YFLQAILYSL
-998 IVSRSKRW
+998 IVSGSKEW
-1006 NPAGHPVS
+1006 NAANDPVS
-1014 PALLFIKQAP
+1014 PALLFIKQA
-1024 ATDYDPTLLID
+1024 ATNDYDPTLCID

-1048 FLTKLKHTL
+1048 FLTKLKETI
-1057 ADIYSPDTPFT
+1057 ADMYSPDAAFT

>member
-14 ISKYGTDL
+14 IGKYGTDL

-67 LKTADPI
+67 LKPADPI

-144 LARFFANFSDDI
+144 LKRFFANFSDDI
-156 DSELKK
+156 ESELKK

-195 KVANEQTLHLKYDK
+195 KVASEETLHLKYDK

-214 FNLLQKVE
+214 FNLIQKVE
-222 RLLFSRLMKEDKAKF
+222 RVLFSRMMMEGKAKF
-237 YWDFDEYYMPSPSP
+237 YWVFDEYSMPTARAQQSAS
-251 LPSGGAPVGGYGI
+251 I
-264 PAIPTQPTCSV
+264 PNNT
-275 GGYGIPAIPTQP
+275 
-287 TCSVGA
+287 
-293 LPGGYGIPAIP
+293 
-304 TQPTC
+304 
-309 SVGALPGG
+309 
-317 ALVSSAPTNLNLAD
+317 VSFAAYLTD

-336 DNTDPDIYANMRRPK
+336 DNTDRDIYANMRRPK

-372 LENHRYRAGRKTAV
+372 LENDRYKAGRKTAV

-393 LLPLMHSLPPEAD
+393 LLPIMHSLPPEAD

-435 LRKKGTTLNPH
+435 LRKKGTAFNPH
-446 YLKKLMAHPYAHHL
+446 YLKKLMAHPYARHLQEVHLKEMNDVHLKGVHL
-460 KGVHLSQVHQEE
+460 KGVHLSQVHQKEE
-472 VHQPNSPSHHL
+472 QQIIGDNSGCMGMAGMPY
-483 TISTPHHLTTST
+483 PPTSAAL
-495 ILHHIATLIKQVGIA
+495 LHHIATLVKQVGIA
-510 TKPEGDP
+510 TKQEGDA
-517 LTQESVFRMYTIL
+517 LTQESVFRMFTIL
-530 NRLATLAD
+530 NRLAVLAD

-557 STSSIPF
+557 GAASIPF
-564 HGEPVV
+564 HGEPVI

-582 IDFDHLLLLSCNEG
+582 IDFDNVLLLSCNEG

-610 TIRKAHHLTTIDN
+610 SIRKAHGLTTIDN
-623 KVALYSYYFHRLLQ
+623 KVAIYSYYFHRLLQ
-637 RARDITIAYNNTTD
+637 RAGDITIAYNNSTD
-651 NGHTGEMSRFMLQLL
+651 NGHPGEMSRFMLQLL

-673 NHYTLTAKNHPTPLM
+673 DHYSLTAKNQPTPLM
-688 PKPIQKDEA
+688 PKAIEKDETA
-697 TLSKLQQITRLSPS
+697 LSKLEEMSRLSPS
-711 ALNTYIRCPL
+711 AINTYIRCKL
-721 AFYYQYI
+721 AFYNQYI
-728 AHIQE
+728 AHIKE
-733 PHPDPETIDNRLFG
+733 PDSDPETIDNRMFG

-758 KDITDRSPLIEKAH
+758 KDITDHSPVIEKAH
-772 IQAYLSNRTLLA
+772 IQAYLSNRKLLA
-784 NVVDRAFQAEQ
+784 SVVDRAFEEEE
-795 CTPNNGLQIINR
+795 CKTNNGLHIINR
-807 EVIIQ
+807 EVIIE

-837 VYTTLSFTIP
+837 VYTQLSFTIP
-847 SEGALV
+847 PSHHLTTS
-853 GGYGIPAI
+853 P
-861 PTQPTCSV
+861 
-869 GALKGGALVGGY
+869 
-881 GIPAIP
+881 
-887 TQPTCSVGALKGGA
+887 
-901 LKGGALVSSAPK
+901 GGALVSSAP
-913 TSAPKTSAPKTS
+913 T
-925 APGKQY
+925 KQY

-942 DILTDRQTGKPRI
+942 DVVTDKQTGKRRI
-955 RVVDYKTGNQPSS
+955 RVVDYKTGNKPSS
-968 PIKNIDEIFD
+968 AIKSIEEVFDPKNIA
-978 PNNIRTKHSN
+978 NKHSN
-988 YYLQAILYSL
+988 YFLQAILYSL
-998 IVSRSKRW
+998 IGSGSKEW
-1006 NPAGHPVS
+1006 NAANDAVS
-1014 PALLFIKQAP
+1014 PALLFIKQA
-1024 ATDYDPTLLID
+1024 ATNDYDPTLCID

-1048 FLTKLKHTL
+1048 FLTKLKETI
-1057 ADIYSPDTPFT
+1057 ADMYSPDAAFT

>member
-14 ISKYGTDL
+14 IGKYGTDL

-41 LARLA
+41 LARIA

-67 LKTADPI
+67 LKPADPI

-144 LARFFANFSDDI
+144 LKRFFANFSDDI

-195 KVANEQTLHLKYDK
+195 KVASEETLHLKYDK

-214 FNLLQKVE
+214 FNLIQKVE
-222 RLLFSRLMKEDKAKF
+222 RVLFSRLMKEGKAKF
-237 YWDFDEYYMPSPSP
+237 YWDFDEYYMPTARAQQS
-251 LPSGGAPVGGYGI
+251 A
-264 PAIPTQPTCSV
+264 SV
-275 GGYGIPAIPTQP
+275 PNDTASFAAYLT
-287 TCSVGA
+287 
-293 LPGGYGIPAIP
+293 
-304 TQPTC
+304 
-309 SVGALPGG
+309 
-317 ALVSSAPTNLNLAD
+317 D

-336 DNTDPDIYANMRRPK
+336 DNTDRDIYANMRRPK

-372 LENHRYRAGRKTAV
+372 LENERYKAGRKTAV

-393 LLPLMHSLPPEAD
+393 LLPIMHSLPPEAD

-435 LRKKGTTLNPH
+435 LRKKGTAFNPH
-446 YLKKLMAHPYAHHL
+446 YLKKLMAHPYARHLQGVHLKEMNDVHL
-460 KGVHLSQVHQEE
+460 KGVHLSQVHQEGSAALL
-472 VHQPNSPSHHL
+472 Q
-483 TISTPHHLTTST
+483 
-495 ILHHIATLIKQVGIA
+495 HIASLIKQVGIA
-510 TKPEGDP
+510 TKQEGDA
-517 LTQESVFRMYTIL
+517 LTQESVFRMFTIL
-530 NRLATLAD
+530 NRLAALAD

-557 STSSIPF
+557 GAASIPF

-582 IDFDHLLLLSCNEG
+582 IDFDNVLLLSCNEG

-610 TIRKAHHLTTIDN
+610 SIRKAHGLTTIDN
-623 KVALYSYYFHRLLQ
+623 KVAIYSYYFHRLLQ
-637 RARDITIAYNNTTD
+637 RAGDITIAYNNSTD

-673 NHYTLTAKNHPTPLM
+673 DHYSLTAKNQPTPLM
-688 PKPIQKDEA
+688 PKAIEKDETA
-697 TLSKLQQITRLSPS
+697 LSKLEEMSRLSPS
-711 ALNTYIRCPL
+711 AINTYIRCKL

-728 AHIQE
+728 AHIKE
-733 PHPDPETIDNRLFG
+733 PDSDPETIDNRMFG

-758 KDITDRSPLIEKAH
+758 KDITDHSPVIEKAH
-772 IQAYLSNRTLLA
+772 IQAYLSNRKLLA
-784 NVVDRAFQAEQ
+784 SVVDRAFEEEE
-795 CTPNNGLQIINR
+795 CKTNNGLQIINR
-807 EVIIQ
+807 EVIIE

-837 VYTTLSFTIP
+837 VYTQLSFTIP
-847 SEGALV
+847 S
-853 GGYGIPAI
+853 
-861 PTQPTCSV
+861 
-869 GALKGGALVGGY
+869 
-881 GIPAIP
+881 
-887 TQPTCSVGALKGGA
+887 GGA
-901 LKGGALVSSAPK
+901 LKGGALVSSAP
-913 TSAPKTSAPKTS
+913 T
-925 APGKQY
+925 KQY
-931 NLTIGGIIDRL
+931 SLTIGGIIDRL
-942 DILTDRQTGKPRI
+942 DVVTDKQTGKRRI
-955 RVVDYKTGNQPSS
+955 RVVDYKTGNKPSS
-968 PIKNIDEIFD
+968 AIKSIEEVFDPKNIA
-978 PNNIRTKHSN
+978 NKHSN
-988 YYLQAILYSL
+988 YFLQAILYSL
-998 IVSRSKRW
+998 IVSRSKEW
-1006 NPAGHPVS
+1006 NAANDAVS
-1014 PALLFIKQAP
+1014 PALLFIKQA
-1024 ATDYDPTLLID
+1024 ATNDYDPTLCID

-1048 FLTKLKHTL
+1048 FLTKLKETV
-1057 ADIYSPDTPFT
+1057 ADMYSPDAAFT

>member
-14 ISKYGTDL
+14 IGKYGTDL

-41 LARLA
+41 LARIA

-144 LARFFANFSDDI
+144 LKRFFANFSDDI
-156 DSELKK
+156 ESELKK

-195 KVANEQTLHLKYDK
+195 KVASEETLHLKYDK

-214 FNLLQKVE
+214 FNLIQKVE
-222 RLLFSRLMKEDKAKF
+222 RVLFSRLMKEGKAKF
-237 YWDFDEYYMPSPSP
+237 YWDFDEYYMPTARAQQS
-251 LPSGGAPVGGYGI
+251 A
-264 PAIPTQPTCSV
+264 SV
-275 GGYGIPAIPTQP
+275 PNNTASFAAYLT
-287 TCSVGA
+287 
-293 LPGGYGIPAIP
+293 
-304 TQPTC
+304 
-309 SVGALPGG
+309 
-317 ALVSSAPTNLNLAD
+317 D

-336 DNTDPDIYANMRRPK
+336 DNTDRDIYANMRRPK

-372 LENHRYRAGRKTAV
+372 LENDRYKAGRKTAV

-393 LLPLMHSLPPEAD
+393 LLPIMHSLPPEAD

-435 LRKKGTTLNPH
+435 LRKKGTAFNPH
-446 YLKKLMAHPYAHHL
+446 YLKKLMAHPYARHLQEVHL

-472 VHQPNSPSHHL
+472 SATLLQ
-483 TISTPHHLTTST
+483 
-495 ILHHIATLIKQVGIA
+495 HIATLVKQVGIA
-510 TKPEGDP
+510 TKQEGDA
-517 LTQESVFRMYTIL
+517 LTQESVFRMFTIL
-530 NRLATLAD
+530 NRLAALAD
-538 SGDLL
+538 SGDLV

-557 STSSIPF
+557 SSSSIPF
-564 HGEPVV
+564 HGEPVI

-582 IDFDHLLLLSCNEG
+582 IDFDNVLLLSCNEG

-610 TIRKAHHLTTIDN
+610 SIRKAHGLTTIDN
-623 KVALYSYYFHRLLQ
+623 KVAIYSYYFHRLLQ
-637 RARDITIAYNNTTD
+637 RASDITIAYNNSTD

-673 NHYTLTAKNHPTPLM
+673 DHYSLTAKNQPTPLM
-688 PKPIQKDEA
+688 PKPIEKDEA
-697 TLSKLQQITRLSPS
+697 AIGKLEEMSKLSPS
-711 ALNTYIRCPL
+711 AINTYIRCKL

-728 AHIQE
+728 AHIKE
-733 PHPDPETIDNRLFG
+733 PDSDPETIDNRMFG

-758 KDITDRSPLIEKAH
+758 KDITDHSPVIEKAH
-772 IQAYLSNRTLLA
+772 IQAYLSNRKLLA
-784 NVVDRAFQAEQ
+784 SVVDRAFEEEE
-795 CTPNNGLQIINR
+795 CKTNNGLQIINR
-807 EVIIQ
+807 EVIIE

-837 VYTTLSFTIP
+837 VYTQLSFTTP
-847 SEGALV
+847 SGD
-853 GGYGIPAI
+853 
-861 PTQPTCSV
+861 
-869 GALKGGALVGGY
+869 
-881 GIPAIP
+881 
-887 TQPTCSVGALKGGA
+887 A
-901 LKGGALVSSAPK
+901 LKGGALVSSAPTK
-913 TSAPKTSAPKTS
+913 LNPSGGALVSSAPTKTH
-925 APGKQY
+925 
-931 NLTIGGIIDRL
+931 NITIGGIIDRL
-942 DILTDRQTGKPRI
+942 DAVIDKQTGKRRI
-955 RVVDYKTGNQPSS
+955 RVVDYKTGNKPSS
-968 PIKNIDEIFD
+968 AIKSIEEVFD
-978 PNNIRTKHSN
+978 PNNIRSKHSN
-988 YYLQAILYSL
+988 YFLQAILYSL
-998 IVSRSKRW
+998 IVSRSKEW
-1006 NPAGHPVS
+1006 NPANDPVS
-1014 PALLFIKQAP
+1014 PALLFIKQA
-1024 ATDYDPTLLID
+1024 ATNDYDPTLCID
-1035 KHPISDVTVYEEE
+1035 KHPISDVTVYEED
-1048 FLTKLKHTL
+1048 FLTKLKETV
-1057 ADIYSPDTPFT
+1057 ADMYSPDAAFT

>member
-144 LARFFANFSDDI
+144 LKRFFANFSDDI
-156 DSELKK
+156 ESELKK

-195 KVANEQTLHLKYDK
+195 KVASDETLHLKYDK

-222 RLLFSRLMKEDKAKF
+222 RVLFSRLMKEGKAKF
-237 YWDFDEYYMPSPSP
+237 YWDFDEYYMPSPSHH
-251 LPSGGAPVGGYGI
+251 LTTSPSQHLNTSPS
-264 PAIPTQPTCSV
+264 QH
-275 GGYGIPAIPTQP
+275 
-287 TCSVGA
+287 
-293 LPGGYGIPAIP
+293 
-304 TQPTC
+304 
-309 SVGALPGG
+309 
-317 ALVSSAPTNLNLAD
+317 LNLSD

-336 DNTDPDIYANMRRPK
+336 DNTDRDIYANMGRPK

-372 LENHRYRAGRKTAV
+372 LENERYKAGRKTAV

-393 LLPLMHSLPPEAD
+393 LLPIMHSLPPEAD

-435 LRKKGTTLNPH
+435 LRKKGTAFNPH
-446 YLKKLMAHPYAHHL
+446 YLKKLMAHPYARHL
-460 KGVHLSQVHQEE
+460 QEVHLNGVHSKGVHLSQVHQEGSAALL
-472 VHQPNSPSHHL
+472 Q
-483 TISTPHHLTTST
+483 
-495 ILHHIATLIKQVGIA
+495 HIATLVKQVGIA
-510 TKPEGDP
+510 TKQEGDA
-517 LTQESVFRMYTIL
+517 LTQESVFRMFTIL
-530 NRLATLAD
+530 NRLAALAD

-557 STSSIPF
+557 GAASIPF
-564 HGEPVV
+564 HGEPVI

-582 IDFDHLLLLSCNEG
+582 IDFDNVLLLSCNEG

-610 TIRKAHHLTTIDN
+610 SIRKAHGLTTIDN
-623 KVALYSYYFHRLLQ
+623 KVAIYSYYFHRLLQ
-637 RARDITIAYNNTTD
+637 RAGDITIAYNNSTD

-673 NHYTLTAKNHPTPLM
+673 DHYSLTAKNQPTPLM
-688 PKPIQKDEA
+688 PKAIEKDETA
-697 TLSKLQQITRLSPS
+697 LSKLEEMSRLSPS
-711 ALNTYIRCPL
+711 AINTYIRCKL

-728 AHIQE
+728 AHIKE
-733 PHPDPETIDNRLFG
+733 PDSDPETIDNRMFG

-758 KDITDRSPLIEKAH
+758 KDITDRSPLVEKAH

-784 NVVDRAFQAEQ
+784 NVVDRAFQEEE

-837 VYTTLSFTIP
+837 VYTSLSFTTPP
-847 SEGALV
+847 SHHL
-853 GGYGIPAI
+853 
-861 PTQPTCSV
+861 T
-869 GALKGGALVGGY
+869 
-881 GIPAIP
+881 
-887 TQPTCSVGALKGGA
+887 
-901 LKGGALVSSAPK
+901 
-913 TSAPKTSAPKTS
+913 TSPSHHLTTSPS
-925 APGKQY
+925 HH
-931 NLTIGGIIDRL
+931 LITIGGIIDRL
-942 DILTDRQTGKPRI
+942 DILTDKQTGKPRI

-978 PNNIRTKHSN
+978 PNNIRSKHSN

-1024 ATDYDPTLLID
+1024 ANHYDPTLLID

-1048 FLTKLKHTL
+1048 FLTKLKETV
-1057 ADIYSPDTPFT
+1057 ADMYSPDVPFT

>member
-14 ISKYGTDL
+14 IGKYGTDL

-41 LARLA
+41 LARIA

-67 LKTADPI
+67 LKPADPI

-144 LARFFANFSDDI
+144 LKRFFANFSDDI
-156 DSELKK
+156 ESELKK

-195 KVANEQTLHLKYDK
+195 KVASEETLHLKYDK

-214 FNLLQKVE
+214 FNLIQKVE
-222 RLLFSRLMKEDKAKF
+222 RVLFSRLMKEGKAKF
-237 YWDFDEYYMPSPSP
+237 YWDFDEYYMPTARAQQS
-251 LPSGGAPVGGYGI
+251 A
-264 PAIPTQPTCSV
+264 SV
-275 GGYGIPAIPTQP
+275 PNNTASFAAYLT
-287 TCSVGA
+287 
-293 LPGGYGIPAIP
+293 
-304 TQPTC
+304 
-309 SVGALPGG
+309 
-317 ALVSSAPTNLNLAD
+317 D

-336 DNTDPDIYANMRRPK
+336 DNTDRNIYANMRRPK

-372 LENHRYRAGRKTAV
+372 LENDRYKAGRKTAV

-393 LLPLMHSLPPEAD
+393 LLPIMHSLPPEAD

-412 GFPLAMTPVASLVML
+412 GFPLAMTPVASLVMQ

-435 LRKKGTTLNPH
+435 LRKKGTAFNPH
-446 YLKKLMAHPYAHHL
+446 YLKKLMAHPYARHLQEMHL
-460 KGVHLSQVHQEE
+460 KGVHLSQVHQKEE
-472 VHQPNSPSHHL
+472 QQTIGDNSGCMGMAGMPY
-483 TISTPHHLTTST
+483 PPTSAA
-495 ILHHIATLIKQVGIA
+495 LLQHIATLVKQVGIA
-510 TKPEGDP
+510 TKQEGDA
-517 LTQESVFRMYTIL
+517 LTQESVFRMFTIL
-530 NRLATLAD
+530 NRLAALAD

-557 STSSIPF
+557 GAASIPF

-582 IDFDHLLLLSCNEG
+582 IDFDNVLLLSCNEG

-610 TIRKAHHLTTIDN
+610 SIRKAHGLTTIDN
-623 KVALYSYYFHRLLQ
+623 KVAIYSYYFHRLLQ
-637 RARDITIAYNNTTD
+637 RAGDITIAYNNSTD

-673 NHYTLTAKNHPTPLM
+673 DHYSLTAKNQPTPLM
-688 PKPIQKDEA
+688 PKPIEKDETA
-697 TLSKLQQITRLSPS
+697 LSKLEEMSRLSPS
-711 ALNTYIRCPL
+711 AINTYIRCKL

-728 AHIQE
+728 AHIKE
-733 PHPDPETIDNRLFG
+733 PDSDPETIDNRMFG

-758 KDITDRSPLIEKAH
+758 KDITDHSPVIEKAH
-772 IQAYLSNRTLLA
+772 IQAYLSNRKLLA
-784 NVVDRAFQAEQ
+784 SVVDRAFEEEE
-795 CTPNNGLQIINR
+795 CKTNNGLQIINR
-807 EVIIQ
+807 EVIIE

-837 VYTTLSFTIP
+837 VYTQLSFTTP
-847 SEGALV
+847 S
-853 GGYGIPAI
+853 
-861 PTQPTCSV
+861 
-869 GALKGGALVGGY
+869 
-881 GIPAIP
+881 
-887 TQPTCSVGALKGGA
+887 GGA
-901 LKGGALVSSAPK
+901 LKGGALVSSAPDK
-913 TSAPKTSAPKTS
+913 H
-925 APGKQY
+925 Y

-942 DILTDRQTGKPRI
+942 DVVTDKQTGKRRI
-955 RVVDYKTGNQPSS
+955 RVVDYKTGNKPSS
-968 PIKNIDEIFD
+968 AIKSIEEVFDPKNIAS
-978 PNNIRTKHSN
+978 KHSN
-988 YYLQAILYSL
+988 YFLQAILYSL
-998 IVSRSKRW
+998 IVSGSKEW
-1006 NPAGHPVS
+1006 NAANDPVS
-1014 PALLFIKQAP
+1014 PALLFIKQA
-1024 ATDYDPTLLID
+1024 ATNDYDPTLCID
-1035 KHPISDVTVYEEE
+1035 KHPISDVTVYKEE
-1048 FLTKLKHTL
+1048 FLTKLKETI
-1057 ADIYSPDTPFT
+1057 ADMYSPNAAFT

>member
-41 LARLA
+41 LARIA

-129 ELDDISYLDDEQKEM
+129 ELDDISYLDNEQKEM

-195 KVANEQTLHLKYDK
+195 KVASEQTLHLKYDK

-222 RLLFSRLMKEDKAKF
+222 RLLFSRLMKEGKAKF
-237 YWDFDEYYMPSPSP
+237 YWDFDKYYMPSLSP
-251 LPSGGAPVGGYGI
+251 LPSGGALV
-264 PAIPTQPTCSV
+264 
-275 GGYGIPAIPTQP
+275 
-287 TCSVGA
+287 
-293 LPGGYGIPAIP
+293 GGYGIPAIP

-317 ALVSSAPTNLNLAD
+317 ALVSSAPTNLNTSPSQHLNIAD

-351 RIRFISS
+351 HIRFISS

-364 ARFASNWL
+364 ARFAANWL

-435 LRKKGTTLNPH
+435 LRKKGTALNPH
-446 YLKKLMAHPYAHHL
+446 YLKKLMAHPYARHL
-460 KGVHLSQVHQEE
+460 QEVHLKEMNEVHLKGVHSKGVHLSQVHQGEE
-472 VHQPNSPSHHL
+472 HQEGIHQKEEQQTIGDNSGCMGMAGMPY
-483 TISTPHHLTTST
+483 PPTSAAL
-495 ILHHIATLIKQVGIA
+495 LHHIATLVKQVGIA

-623 KVALYSYYFHRLLQ
+623 KVAIYSYYFHRLLQ
-637 RARDITIAYNNTTD
+637 RAGDITIAYNNSTD

-673 NHYTLTAKNHPTPLM
+673 NHYCLTAKNHPTPLM
-688 PKPIQKDEA
+688 PKPIRKDE
-697 TLSKLQQITRLSPS
+697 TVLSKLQQISRLSPS

-837 VYTTLSFTIP
+837 VYTQLSFTIP

-869 GALKGGALVGGY
+869 GALKGGALIGGY

-887 TQPTCSVGALKGGA
+887 TQPTCSVGA
-901 LKGGALVSSAPK
+901 P
-913 TSAPKTSAPKTS
+913 T
-925 APGKQY
+925 KQY

-942 DILTDRQTGKPRI
+942 DILTDKQTGKPRI

-978 PNNIRTKHSN
+978 PNNIRSKHSN

-1024 ATDYDPTLLID
+1024 AAHYDHTLHID

>member
-14 ISKYGTDL
+14 IGKYGTDL

-41 LARLA
+41 LAHIV
-46 GQPVWSPAYIT
+46 GQPVWSPTYIT

-67 LKTADPI
+67 LKPADPI

-144 LARFFANFSDDI
+144 LKRFFANFSDDI
-156 DSELKK
+156 ESELKK

-195 KVANEQTLHLKYDK
+195 KVASEETLHLKYDK

-214 FNLLQKVE
+214 FNLIQKVE
-222 RLLFSRLMKEDKAKF
+222 RVLFSRLMKEGKAKF
-237 YWDFDEYYMPSPSP
+237 YWDFDEYYMPTARAQQS
-251 LPSGGAPVGGYGI
+251 A
-264 PAIPTQPTCSV
+264 SV
-275 GGYGIPAIPTQP
+275 PNNTASFAAYLT
-287 TCSVGA
+287 
-293 LPGGYGIPAIP
+293 
-304 TQPTC
+304 
-309 SVGALPGG
+309 
-317 ALVSSAPTNLNLAD
+317 D

-336 DNTDPDIYANMRRPK
+336 DNTDRDIYANMRRPK

-372 LENHRYRAGRKTAV
+372 LENERYKAGRKTAV

-393 LLPLMHSLPPEAD
+393 LLPIMHSLPPEAD

-435 LRKKGTTLNPH
+435 LRKKGTAFNPH
-446 YLKKLMAHPYAHHL
+446 YLKKLMAHPYARHLQEVHLKEMNDVHLKGVHLKGVHL
-460 KGVHLSQVHQEE
+460 KGVHLSQVHQEKE
-472 VHQPNSPSHHL
+472 MHQEGIAAL
-483 TISTPHHLTTST
+483 
-495 ILHHIATLIKQVGIA
+495 LHHIATLVKQVGIA
-510 TKPEGDP
+510 TKQEGDA
-517 LTQESVFRMYTIL
+517 LTQESVFRMFTIL
-530 NRLATLAD
+530 NRLAALAD

-557 STSSIPF
+557 GAASIPF

-582 IDFDHLLLLSCNEG
+582 IDFDNVLLLSCNEG

-610 TIRKAHHLTTIDN
+610 SIRKAHGLTTIDN
-623 KVALYSYYFHRLLQ
+623 KVAIYSYYFHRLLQ
-637 RARDITIAYNNTTD
+637 RAGDITIAYNNSTD

-673 NHYTLTAKNHPTPLM
+673 DHYSLTAKNQPTPLM
-688 PKPIQKDEA
+688 PKAIEKDKTA
-697 TLSKLQQITRLSPS
+697 LSKLEEMSRLSPS
-711 ALNTYIRCPL
+711 AINTYIRCKL

-728 AHIQE
+728 AHIKE
-733 PHPDPETIDNRLFG
+733 PDSDPETIDNRMFG

-758 KDITDRSPLIEKAH
+758 KDITDHSPVIEKAH
-772 IQAYLSNRTLLA
+772 IQAYLSNRKLLA
-784 NVVDRAFQAEQ
+784 SVVDRAFEEEE
-795 CTPNNGLQIINR
+795 CKTNNGLQIINR
-807 EVIIQ
+807 EVIIE

-837 VYTTLSFTIP
+837 VYTQLSFTTP
-847 SEGALV
+847 S
-853 GGYGIPAI
+853 
-861 PTQPTCSV
+861 
-869 GALKGGALVGGY
+869 
-881 GIPAIP
+881 
-887 TQPTCSVGALKGGA
+887 GGA
-901 LKGGALVSSAPK
+901 LKGGALVSSAPDK
-913 TSAPKTSAPKTS
+913 H
-925 APGKQY
+925 Y

-942 DILTDRQTGKPRI
+942 DAVTDKQTGKRRI
-955 RVVDYKTGNQPSS
+955 RVVDYKTGNKPSS
-968 PIKNIDEIFD
+968 AIKSIEEVFDPKNIAS
-978 PNNIRTKHSN
+978 KHSN
-988 YYLQAILYSL
+988 YFLQAILYSL
-998 IVSRSKRW
+998 IVSRSKEW
-1006 NPAGHPVS
+1006 NAANDAVS
-1014 PALLFIKQAP
+1014 PALLFIKQA
-1024 ATDYDPTLLID
+1024 ATNDYDPTLCID

-1048 FLTKLKHTL
+1048 FLTKLKETV
-1057 ADIYSPDTPFT
+1057 ADMYSPNAAFT

>member
-14 ISKYGTDL
+14 IGKYGTDL

-129 ELDDISYLDDEQKEM
+129 ELDDISYLDNEQKEM

-195 KVANEQTLHLKYDK
+195 KVVSEQTLQMKYDK

-222 RLLFSRLMKEDKAKF
+222 RVLFSRLMKEGKAKF
-237 YWDFDEYYMPSPSP
+237 YWDFDEYYMPSPSQH
-251 LPSGGAPVGGYGI
+251 LTTS
-264 PAIPTQPTCSV
+264 TSQHLS
-275 GGYGIPAIPTQP
+275 
-287 TCSVGA
+287 
-293 LPGGYGIPAIP
+293 
-304 TQPTC
+304 
-309 SVGALPGG
+309 GG
-317 ALVSSAPTNLNLAD
+317 ALVSSAPTNLTTSPSQHLNISD

-336 DNTDPDIYANMRRPK
+336 DNTDRDIYANMRRPK

-372 LENHRYRAGRKTAV
+372 LENDRYKAGRKTAV
-386 VMCDESI
+386 VMCNESI

-460 KGVHLSQVHQEE
+460 QEMHLKEMNDVHLKGVHSKGVHLSQVHQEE
-472 VHQPNSPSHHL
+472 VHQEGSAAL
-483 TISTPHHLTTST
+483 LQ
-495 ILHHIATLIKQVGIA
+495 HIATLIKQVGIA

-517 LTQESVFRMYTIL
+517 LTQESVFRMFTIL

-557 STSSIPF
+557 SSSSIPF

-596 NMPKGV
+596 NMPKGI

-610 TIRKAHHLTTIDN
+610 SIRKAHHLTTIDN

-637 RARDITIAYNNTTD
+637 RAGDITIAYNNSTD

-673 NHYTLTAKNHPTPLM
+673 NHYCLTAKNHPTPLM

-697 TLSKLQQITRLSPS
+697 TLSKLQQISRLSPS

-728 AHIQE
+728 AHISE
-733 PHPDPETIDNRLFG
+733 PAPDPDTIDNRLFG

-837 VYTTLSFTIP
+837 VYTSLSFTIP

-869 GALKGGALVGGY
+869 GALKGGALV
-881 GIPAIP
+881 
-887 TQPTCSVGALKGGA
+887 
-901 LKGGALVSSAPK
+901 SSAPR
-913 TSAPKTSAPKTS
+913 TSAPRTSAPT
-925 APGKQY
+925 KQY

-942 DILTDRQTGKPRI
+942 DILTDKQTGKPRI

-978 PNNIRTKHSN
+978 PNNIRSKHSN

-1006 NPAGHPVS
+1006 NPANHPVS

-1024 ATDYDPTLLID
+1024 ADHYDPTLHID

>member
-22 SRIAVVFPNKRA
+22 SRIAVVFPNKRT

-41 LARLA
+41 LARIA

-89 IDETLDHFYGWG
+89 ISETLDHFYGWG

-129 ELDDISYLDDEQKEM
+129 ELDDISYLDNEQKEM

-195 KVANEQTLHLKYDK
+195 KVASEQTLHLKYDK

-222 RLLFSRLMKEDKAKF
+222 RVLFSRLMKEGKAKF
-237 YWDFDEYYMPSPSP
+237 YWDFDEYYMPSPSQH
-251 LPSGGAPVGGYGI
+251 LNTSPS
-264 PAIPTQPTCSV
+264 QQLS
-275 GGYGIPAIPTQP
+275 
-287 TCSVGA
+287 
-293 LPGGYGIPAIP
+293 
-304 TQPTC
+304 
-309 SVGALPGG
+309 GG
-317 ALVSSAPTNLNLAD
+317 ALVSSAPRTSAPTNLNTSPSQHLNLSD

-336 DNTDPDIYANMRRPK
+336 DNTDRDIYANMRRPK

-372 LENHRYRAGRKTAV
+372 LENDRYKAGRKTAV

-393 LLPLMHSLPPEAD
+393 LLPIMHSLPPEAD

-435 LRKKGTTLNPH
+435 LRKKGTAFNPH

-460 KGVHLSQVHQEE
+460 QEVHLKGVHLSQVHQEE
-472 VHQPNSPSHHL
+472 QVHQPNSKFDNSSSAQP
-483 TISTPHHLTTST
+483 TIQNSKLKTQNS
-495 ILHHIATLIKQVGIA
+495 ILHHIATLVKQVGIA
-510 TKPEGDP
+510 TKPEGDA
-517 LTQESVFRMYTIL
+517 LTQESVFRMFTIL

-557 STSSIPF
+557 SSSSIPF

-582 IDFDHLLLLSCNEG
+582 IDFDNVLLLSCNEG
-596 NMPKGV
+596 NMPKGI

-637 RARDITIAYNNTTD
+637 RARDITIAYNNSTD

-673 NHYTLTAKNHPTPLM
+673 NHYCLTANNHPTPLM
-688 PKPIQKDEA
+688 PKPIEKDEA
-697 TLSKLQQITRLSPS
+697 ALSKLEEMSRLSPS
-711 ALNTYIRCPL
+711 ALNTYIRCKL

-728 AHIQE
+728 AHIKE
-733 PHPDPETIDNRLFG
+733 PDSDPETIDNRMFG

-758 KDITDRSPLIEKAH
+758 KDITDHSPVIEKAH
-772 IQAYLSNRTLLA
+772 IQAYLSNRKLLA
-784 NVVDRAFQAEQ
+784 SVVDRAFEEEE
-795 CTPNNGLQIINR
+795 CTANNGLQIINR

-837 VYTTLSFTIP
+837 VYTSLSFTIP
-847 SEGALV
+847 SE
-853 GGYGIPAI
+853 
-861 PTQPTCSV
+861 
-869 GALKGGALVGGY
+869 GALVGGY

-901 LKGGALVSSAPK
+901 LKGGALVSSAPR
-913 TSAPKTSAPKTS
+913 TSAPT
-925 APGKQY
+925 KQY
-931 NLTIGGIIDRL
+931 SLTIGGIIDRL
-942 DILTDRQTGKPRI
+942 DILTDKQTGKRRI

-978 PNNIRTKHSN
+978 PNNIRSKHSN

-1014 PALLFIKQAP
+1014 PALLFIKQA
-1024 ATDYDPTLLID
+1024 ATNDYDPTLHID

>member
-195 KVANEQTLHLKYDK
+195 KVASEETLHLKYDK

-222 RLLFSRLMKEDKAKF
+222 RVLFSRLMKEGKAKF
-237 YWDFDEYYMPSPSP
+237 YWDFDEYYMSSTIGNEECGMRNEELSATPMKNSSMNNSLNTPHSTFHTP
-251 LPSGGAPVGGYGI
+251 HSTSA
-264 PAIPTQPTCSV
+264 QPTIQHSTFN
-275 GGYGIPAIPTQP
+275 IQHST
-287 TCSVGA
+287 
-293 LPGGYGIPAIP
+293 L
-304 TQPTC
+304 
-309 SVGALPGG
+309 
-317 ALVSSAPTNLNLAD
+317 D

-351 RIRFISS
+351 HIRFISS

-364 ARFASNWL
+364 ARFAANWL

-435 LRKKGTTLNPH
+435 LRKKGTALNPH
-446 YLKKLMAHPYAHHL
+446 YLKKLMAHPYARHL
-460 KGVHLSQVHQEE
+460 QEVHLSPLGFCRLPEQE
-472 VHQPNSPSHHL
+472 VHQPNSTLDNSSSAQP
-483 TISTPHHLTTST
+483 TIQHSTFNTQHS

-510 TKPEGDP
+510 TKPEGDA
-517 LTQESVFRMYTIL
+517 LTQESVFRMFTIL

-557 STSSIPF
+557 SSSSIPF

-637 RARDITIAYNNTTD
+637 RAGDITIAYNNSTD

-673 NHYTLTAKNHPTPLM
+673 DHYSLTAKNHPTPLM

-697 TLSKLQQITRLSPS
+697 TLSKLQEITRLSPS

-733 PHPDPETIDNRLFG
+733 PHPDPETIDNRMFG

-784 NVVDRAFQAEQ
+784 NAVDRAFQAEQ

-837 VYTTLSFTIP
+837 VYTQLSFTIP
-847 SEGALV
+847 S
-853 GGYGIPAI
+853 
-861 PTQPTCSV
+861 
-869 GALKGGALVGGY
+869 
-881 GIPAIP
+881 
-887 TQPTCSVGALKGGA
+887 
-901 LKGGALVSSAPK
+901 GGALVSSAP
-913 TSAPKTSAPKTS
+913 T
-925 APGKQY
+925 KQY

-942 DILTDRQTGKPRI
+942 DAVTDKQTGKPRI

-978 PNNIRTKHSN
+978 PNNIRSKHSN

-998 IVSRSKRW
+998 IVSRSERW
-1006 NPAGHPVS
+1006 NPANHPVS

-1024 ATDYDPTLLID
+1024 ANHYDPTLHID

>member
-129 ELDDISYLDDEQKEM
+129 ELDDISYLDNEQKEM

-195 KVANEQTLHLKYDK
+195 KVASEQTLHLKYDK

-222 RLLFSRLMKEDKAKF
+222 RVLFSRLMKEGKAKF

-251 LPSGGAPVGGYGI
+251 LPSGGA
-264 PAIPTQPTCSV
+264 
-275 GGYGIPAIPTQP
+275 
-287 TCSVGA
+287 
-293 LPGGYGIPAIP
+293 LK
-304 TQPTC
+304 
-309 SVGALPGG
+309 GG
-317 ALVSSAPTNLNLAD
+317 ALVSSAPTNLNLSD

-336 DNTDPDIYANMRRPK
+336 DNTAPDIYANMRRPK

-372 LENHRYRAGRKTAV
+372 LENDRYKAGRKTAV

-393 LLPLMHSLPPEAD
+393 LLPIMHSLPPEAD

-435 LRKKGTTLNPH
+435 LRKKGTAFNPH

-460 KGVHLSQVHQEE
+460 
-472 VHQPNSPSHHL
+472 
-483 TISTPHHLTTST
+483 TISTSQHLTTST

-517 LTQESVFRMYTIL
+517 LTQESVFRMFTIL
-530 NRLATLAD
+530 NRLAALAD

-557 STSSIPF
+557 GAASIPF
-564 HGEPVV
+564 HGEPVI

-582 IDFDHLLLLSCNEG
+582 IDFDNVLLLSCNEG

-610 TIRKAHHLTTIDN
+610 SIRKAHGLTTIDN
-623 KVALYSYYFHRLLQ
+623 KVAIYSYYFHRLLQ
-637 RARDITIAYNNTTD
+637 RAGDITIAYNNSTD

-673 NHYTLTAKNHPTPLM
+673 DHYSLTAKNQPTPLM
-688 PKPIQKDEA
+688 PKAIEKDETA
-697 TLSKLQQITRLSPS
+697 LSKLEEMSRLSPS
-711 ALNTYIRCPL
+711 AINTYIRCKL

-728 AHIQE
+728 AHIKE
-733 PHPDPETIDNRLFG
+733 PDSDPETIDNRLFG

-758 KDITDRSPLIEKAH
+758 KDITDRSPLVEKAH

-837 VYTTLSFTIP
+837 VYTSLSFTIP

-869 GALKGGALVGGY
+869 GALKGGALV
-881 GIPAIP
+881 
-887 TQPTCSVGALKGGA
+887 
-901 LKGGALVSSAPK
+901 SSAPK
-913 TSAPKTSAPKTS
+913 TSAPKTSAPTN
-925 APGKQY
+925 PHHI
-931 NLTIGGIIDRL
+931 TIGGIIDRL
-942 DILTDRQTGKPRI
+942 DILTDKQTGKPRI

-1006 NPAGHPVS
+1006 NPANHPVS

-1024 ATDYDPTLLID
+1024 ANHYDPTLHID

-1057 ADIYSPDTPFT
+1057 ADIYSPAVPFT

>member
-14 ISKYGTDL
+14 IGKYGTDL

-41 LARLA
+41 LARIA

-67 LKTADPI
+67 LKPADPI

-144 LARFFANFSDDI
+144 LKRFFANFSDDI
-156 DSELKK
+156 ESELKK

-195 KVANEQTLHLKYDK
+195 KVASEETLHLKYDK

-214 FNLLQKVE
+214 FNLIQKVE
-222 RLLFSRLMKEDKAKF
+222 RVLFSRLMKEGKAKF
-237 YWDFDEYYMPSPSP
+237 YWDFDEYYMPTARAQQS
-251 LPSGGAPVGGYGI
+251 A
-264 PAIPTQPTCSV
+264 SV
-275 GGYGIPAIPTQP
+275 PNNTASFAAYLT
-287 TCSVGA
+287 
-293 LPGGYGIPAIP
+293 
-304 TQPTC
+304 
-309 SVGALPGG
+309 
-317 ALVSSAPTNLNLAD
+317 D

-336 DNTDPDIYANMRRPK
+336 DNTDRNIYANMRRPK

-372 LENHRYRAGRKTAV
+372 LENDRYKAGRKTAV

-393 LLPLMHSLPPEAD
+393 LLPIMHSLPPEAD

-435 LRKKGTTLNPH
+435 LRKKGTAFNPH
-446 YLKKLMAHPYAHHL
+446 YLKKLMAHPYARHLQEVHLKEMNDVHLKGVHL
-460 KGVHLSQVHQEE
+460 KGVHLSQVHQEKE
-472 VHQPNSPSHHL
+472 MHQEGIAAL
-483 TISTPHHLTTST
+483 LR
-495 ILHHIATLIKQVGIA
+495 HIATLVKQVGIA
-510 TKPEGDP
+510 TKQEGDA
-517 LTQESVFRMYTIL
+517 LTQESVFRMFTIL
-530 NRLATLAD
+530 NRLAALAD
-538 SGDLL
+538 SGDLV

-557 STSSIPF
+557 GAASIPF

-582 IDFDHLLLLSCNEG
+582 IDFDNVLLLSCNEG

-610 TIRKAHHLTTIDN
+610 SIRKAHGLTTIDN
-623 KVALYSYYFHRLLQ
+623 KVAIYSYYFHRLLQ
-637 RARDITIAYNNTTD
+637 RAGDITIAYNNSTD

-673 NHYTLTAKNHPTPLM
+673 DHYSLTAKNQPTPLM
-688 PKPIQKDEA
+688 PKAIEKDEA
-697 TLSKLQQITRLSPS
+697 AIDKLEEMSKLSPS
-711 ALNTYIRCPL
+711 AINTYIRCKL

-728 AHIQE
+728 AHIKE
-733 PHPDPETIDNRLFG
+733 PDSDPETIDNRMFG

-758 KDITDRSPLIEKAH
+758 KDITDHSPGIEKAH
-772 IQAYLSNRTLLA
+772 IQAYLSNRKLLA
-784 NVVDRAFQAEQ
+784 SVVDRAFEEEE
-795 CTPNNGLQIINR
+795 CKTNNGLQIINR
-807 EVIIQ
+807 EVIIE

-837 VYTTLSFTIP
+837 VYTQLSFTIP
-847 SEGALV
+847 S
-853 GGYGIPAI
+853 
-861 PTQPTCSV
+861 
-869 GALKGGALVGGY
+869 
-881 GIPAIP
+881 
-887 TQPTCSVGALKGGA
+887 GGA
-901 LKGGALVSSAPK
+901 LKGGALVSSAP
-913 TSAPKTSAPKTS
+913 T
-925 APGKQY
+925 KQY
-931 NLTIGGIIDRL
+931 DLTIGGIIDRL
-942 DILTDRQTGKPRI
+942 DAVTDKQTGKRRI
-955 RVVDYKTGNQPSS
+955 RVVDYKTGNKPSS
-968 PIKNIDEIFD
+968 ATKSIEEVFDPKNIAS
-978 PNNIRTKHSN
+978 KHSN
-988 YYLQAILYSL
+988 YFLQAILYSL
-998 IVSRSKRW
+998 IVSRSKEW
-1006 NPAGHPVS
+1006 NAANDAVS
-1014 PALLFIKQAP
+1014 PALLFIKQA
-1024 ATDYDPTLLID
+1024 ATNDYDPTLCID

-1048 FLTKLKHTL
+1048 FLTKLKETV
-1057 ADIYSPDTPFT
+1057 ADMYSPDAAFT

>member
-14 ISKYGTDL
+14 IGKYGTDL

-41 LARLA
+41 LARIA

-67 LKTADPI
+67 LKPADPI

-144 LARFFANFSDDI
+144 LKRFFANFSDDI
-156 DSELKK
+156 ESELKK

-195 KVANEQTLHLKYDK
+195 KVASEETLHLKYDK

-214 FNLLQKVE
+214 FNLIQKVE
-222 RLLFSRLMKEDKAKF
+222 RVLFSRLMKEGKAKF
-237 YWDFDEYYMPSPSP
+237 YWDFDEYYMPTARAQQS
-251 LPSGGAPVGGYGI
+251 A
-264 PAIPTQPTCSV
+264 SV
-275 GGYGIPAIPTQP
+275 PNNTASFAAYLT
-287 TCSVGA
+287 
-293 LPGGYGIPAIP
+293 
-304 TQPTC
+304 
-309 SVGALPGG
+309 
-317 ALVSSAPTNLNLAD
+317 D

-336 DNTDPDIYANMRRPK
+336 DNTDRDIYANMRRPK

-372 LENHRYRAGRKTAV
+372 LENDRYKAGRKTAV

-393 LLPLMHSLPPEAD
+393 LLPIMHSLPPEAD

-435 LRKKGTTLNPH
+435 LRKKGTAFNPH
-446 YLKKLMAHPYAHHL
+446 YLKKLMAHPYARHL
-460 KGVHLSQVHQEE
+460 QEVHLNGVHSKGVHLSQVHQEGSAALL
-472 VHQPNSPSHHL
+472 Q
-483 TISTPHHLTTST
+483 
-495 ILHHIATLIKQVGIA
+495 HIASLIKQVGIA
-510 TKPEGDP
+510 TKQEGDA
-517 LTQESVFRMYTIL
+517 LTQESVFRMFTIL
-530 NRLATLAD
+530 NRLAALAD

-557 STSSIPF
+557 GAASIPF

-582 IDFDHLLLLSCNEG
+582 IDFDNVLLLSCNEG

-610 TIRKAHHLTTIDN
+610 SIRKAHGLTTIDN
-623 KVALYSYYFHRLLQ
+623 KVAIYSYYFHRLLQ
-637 RARDITIAYNNTTD
+637 RAGDITIAYNNSTD

-673 NHYTLTAKNHPTPLM
+673 EHYSLTAKNQPTPLM
-688 PKPIQKDEA
+688 PKAIEKDEA
-697 TLSKLQQITRLSPS
+697 ALSKLEEMSRLSPS
-711 ALNTYIRCPL
+711 AINTYIRCKL

-728 AHIQE
+728 AHIKE
-733 PHPDPETIDNRLFG
+733 PDSDPETIDNRMFG

-758 KDITDRSPLIEKAH
+758 KDITDHSPVIEKAH
-772 IQAYLSNRTLLA
+772 IQAYLSNRKLLA
-784 NVVDRAFQAEQ
+784 SVVDRAFEEEE
-795 CTPNNGLQIINR
+795 CKTNNGLQIINR
-807 EVIIQ
+807 EVIIE

-837 VYTTLSFTIP
+837 VYTQLSFTIP
-847 SEGALV
+847 SG
-853 GGYGIPAI
+853 
-861 PTQPTCSV
+861 
-869 GALKGGALVGGY
+869 GALKE
-881 GIPAIP
+881 
-887 TQPTCSVGALKGGA
+887 GA
-901 LKGGALVSSAPK
+901 LKGGALVSSAPDK
-913 TSAPKTSAPKTS
+913 HYS
-925 APGKQY
+925 
-931 NLTIGGIIDRL
+931 LTIGGIIDRL
-942 DILTDRQTGKPRI
+942 DVVTDKQTGKRRI
-955 RVVDYKTGNQPSS
+955 RVVDYKTGNKPSS
-968 PIKNIDEIFD
+968 AIKSIEEVFDPKNIAS
-978 PNNIRTKHSN
+978 KHSN
-988 YYLQAILYSL
+988 YFLQAILYSL
-998 IVSRSKRW
+998 IVSRSKEW
-1006 NPAGHPVS
+1006 NAANDAVS
-1014 PALLFIKQAP
+1014 PALLFIKQA
-1024 ATDYDPTLLID
+1024 ATNDYDPTLCID

-1048 FLTKLKHTL
+1048 FLTKLKETV
-1057 ADIYSPDTPFT
+1057 ADMYSPDAAFT